1 MKDKLIG
8 FMLLPLFA
16 GAAMAAEPQTVVS
29 IENEDSYLVDSG
41 SYISASGYYYKDA
54 SGNIHRGPVYNVG
67 EFTIDGIFESK
78 YTASALSLFDADKIL
93 GSGELRVASGLYL
106 APTADMSD
114 FSGKISIFKAHD
126 AQNPAIIFVSRTN
139 NPANA
144 SFELAEGARALFTN
158 GDYVLNGKISGAGT
172 LSADKSVD
180 ITLADGTEILKG
192 AAPANVV
199 VRGDISEF
207 TGAYSASGG
216 SSIRIESQLADSV
229 NFSGSTGGIL
239 ELAGIDG
246 AQKKNIKVYS
256 TSNTTTSGSVF
267 MYGNTP
273 IIGQNSNDGGTL
285 GANGGYIY
293 FGGNNE
299 YSATEKISHTFDSTT
314 VLGDTAG
321 NVAIGGSGEGSSMEN
336 GADIVVDGVKMYS
349 LTGGGA
355 DGASVKGDISLTVKS
370 GEVENLVGGGR
381 GGVHVGNT
389 SITVENGSVS
399 NIYGGD
405 QFGGKVEGD
414 INISVKGG
422 KVGAIYGSNYSSNTP
437 NAEIF
442 NGVSGDV
449 TIDISGGEVN
459 HIRGG
464 INSNNAGDVAVAKQ
478 KMVLNGDVVINVGG
492 DAHIGAYDGESILAT
507 GGSYA
512 SVNGTTTVNI
522 SDNAVVDGI
531 IAGGASRTDESGV
544 KSSNIN
550 ISGGTLN
557 GDVYAGGLKY
567 SSVSGNT
574 AVNIS
579 GGEINADVYGGGAV
593 GTSVKG
599 NSTISLTGS
608 TAVINGTLYGGGLNG
623 GTVEGVKTL
632 NLGTSEQAYNG
643 TSALKVA
650 DFDKINVSAG
660 STAQIESITQNL
672 SGSIL
677 GTRTSIAKGGKLE
690 VLGDVVNNI
699 TDATNTGSFVGGLTG
714 GEAVVSG
721 TVKTVIDGE
730 NTALHFVYGGNGGNQ
745 QTVLGKTVPIG
756 TSKVGAVELTVN
768 NGKIDMIVASGAM
781 YSDVDGNV
789 NLNINGGSV
798 TSVYGAA
805 SGTTIGGDV
814 NISVQN
820 ATVSSITAGGC
831 GISHGAIPAVVE
843 GSTNIVIG
851 SNAVISNNV
860 YGGGWGDGA
869 SWPSVIKGN
878 SNITLVGNAT
888 VGGTITGTGWNSEY
902 DTVEGVKT
910 LNLGTSEQ
918 AYNGTSALKVA
929 NFDKINVSAGSTAQI
944 ESITQNLSG
953 SILGT
958 RTSIAKGGKLEV
970 LGDVVNN
977 ITDAT
982 NTGSFVGGLTGGE
995 AVVSG
1000 TVKTVIDGE
1009 NTALHFVYGG
1019 NGGNQQTVLGKTVPI
1034 GTSKVGAVELTVNN
1048 GKIDMI
1054 VASGAMYS
1062 DVDGNVNLNI
1072 NGGSVTSVYGAASG
1086 TTIGGDVN
1094 ISVQNATVSSI
1105 TAGGCGI
1112 SHGAIP
1118 AVVEGSTNI
1127 VIGSNAVISNNVYGG
1142 GWGDGAS
1149 WPSVIKGNSNI
1160 TLVGNATVGGTIT
1173 GTGWNSEYD
1182 TVEGVKT
1189 LNLGTSEQAYNGTSA
1204 LKVANFDKI
1213 NVSAGS
1219 TAELFEY
1226 AQSDGGTAINIA
1238 SNSSLSIVLGSA
1250 ADQLSKTG
1258 VANDGTFSLK
1268 RGSLA
1273 DGASVGLSS
1282 YAGTGAVNAFGGTF
1296 SNGVFTAGK
1305 TAVISQAPSGVTV
1318 GTGDDDVASVRYMS
1332 GENTTLRL
1340 DFNVANM
1347 GEKEILINSISETAD
1362 TAGIS
1367 GEVKAAYLIDA
1378 EYDQSEEWT
1387 VVFSAYVGS
1396 VEDASKL
1403 LAWHKGADGVWTKLD
1418 TLIDYADEIA
1428 SITVDSLGSYAISQV
1443 PEPAGIAALLG
1454 AVVLAFAAYRRKRG

>member
-67 EFTIDGIFESK
+67 KFTIDGIFESK

-126 AQNPAIIFVSRTN
+126 AQNPAIIFVSQTN

-144 SFELAEGARALFTN
+144 SFELAEGAKALFTN
-158 GDYVLNGKISGAGT
+158 GNYVLNGKISGAGT

-180 ITLADGTEILKG
+180 ITLVDGTEILKD

-199 VRGDISEF
+199 VRGNISEF
-207 TGAYSASGG
+207 TGGYSASGG
-216 SSIRIESQLADSV
+216 SSIRIESQLANRV

-246 AQKKNIKVYS
+246 AQKKITVYS

-299 YSATEKISHTFDSTT
+299 YSATEKISHTFNSTT
-314 VLGDTAG
+314 VLGNTAG
-321 NVAIGGSGEGSSMEN
+321 NVAIGGSGEGSSMED

-422 KVGAIYGSNYSSNTP
+422 KVGTIYGSNYSSNTP

-464 INSNNAGDVAVAKQ
+464 INSNNAGDVAIAKQ

-512 SVNGTTTVNI
+512 SVNGTTTVNV

-579 GGEINADVYGGGAV
+579 GGKINADVYGGGAV

-699 TDATNTGSFVGGLTG
+699 TDATNEGSFVGGLTG

-745 QTVLGKTVPIG
+745 QTVSGRTEPIG

-789 NLNINGGSV
+789 SLNINGGSV
-798 TSVYGAA
+798 DSVYGAA

-831 GISHGAIPAVVE
+831 GISNGAIPAVVN

-902 DTVEGVKT
+902 DIVKGVKT

-982 NTGSFVGGLTGGE
+982 NEGSFVGGLTGGE

-1019 NGGNQQTVLGKTVPI
+1019 NGGNQQTVSGRTEPI

-1062 DVDGNVNLNI
+1062 DVDGNVSLNI
-1072 NGGSVTSVYGAASG
+1072 NGGSVDSVYGAASG

-1112 SHGAIP
+1112 SNGAIP
-1118 AVVEGSTNI
+1118 AVVNGSTNI

-1182 TVEGVKT
+1182 IVKGVKT

-1219 TAELFEY
+1219 SAELFEY

-1273 DGASVGLSS
+1273 DGASVALSS
-1282 YAGTGAVNAFGGTF
+1282 YTGAGAVNAFGGTF

-1305 TAVISQAPSGVTV
+1305 TAIISQAPSGVTV

-1378 EYDQSEEWT
+1378 EYDQSGEWT
-1387 VVFSAYVGS
+1387 VVFSAYVGD
-1396 VEDASKL
+1396 VELSNL
-1403 LAWHKGADGVWTKLD
+1403 MAWHKSEGGVWDIYD
-1418 TLIDYADEIA
+1418 TDIEYNDGFA
-1428 SITVDSLGSYAISQV
+1428 SFTVDSLGSYAISQV

-1454 AVVLAFAAYRRKRG
+1454 AVALAFAAYRRKRG

>member
-1 MKDKLIG
+1 
-8 FMLLPLFA
+8 
-16 GAAMAAEPQTVVS
+16 
-29 IENEDSYLVDSG
+29 
-41 SYISASGYYYKDA
+41 
-54 SGNIHRGPVYNVG
+54 
-67 EFTIDGIFESK
+67 
-78 YTASALSLFDADKIL
+78 
-93 GSGELRVASGLYL
+93 
-106 APTADMSD
+106 MSV

-126 AQNPAIIFVSRTN
+126 AQNPAIIFVSQTN

-180 ITLADGTEILKG
+180 ITLVDGTEILKD

-199 VRGDISEF
+199 VRGNISEF
-207 TGAYSASGG
+207 TGGYSASGG
-216 SSIRIESQLADSV
+216 SSIRIESQLVDSV

-246 AQKKNIKVYS
+246 AQKKNITVYS

-273 IIGQNSNDGGTL
+273 IIGKNSNDGGTL

-314 VLGDTAG
+314 VLGNTAG
-321 NVAIGGSGEGSSMEN
+321 NVAIGGSGEGSSMED

-414 INISVKGG
+414 INISVNGG
-422 KVGAIYGSNYSSNTP
+422 KVGTIYGSNYSSNTP

-579 GGEINADVYGGGAV
+579 GGKINADVYGGGAV

-650 DFDKINVSAG
+650 
-660 STAQIESITQNL
+660 
-672 SGSIL
+672 
-677 GTRTSIAKGGKLE
+677 
-690 VLGDVVNNI
+690 
-699 TDATNTGSFVGGLTG
+699 
-714 GEAVVSG
+714 
-721 TVKTVIDGE
+721 
-730 NTALHFVYGGNGGNQ
+730 
-745 QTVLGKTVPIG
+745 
-756 TSKVGAVELTVN
+756 
-768 NGKIDMIVASGAM
+768 
-781 YSDVDGNV
+781 
-789 NLNINGGSV
+789 
-798 TSVYGAA
+798 
-805 SGTTIGGDV
+805 
-814 NISVQN
+814 
-820 ATVSSITAGGC
+820 
-831 GISHGAIPAVVE
+831 
-843 GSTNIVIG
+843 
-851 SNAVISNNV
+851 
-860 YGGGWGDGA
+860 
-869 SWPSVIKGN
+869 
-878 SNITLVGNAT
+878 
-888 VGGTITGTGWNSEY
+888 
-902 DTVEGVKT
+902 
-910 LNLGTSEQ
+910 
-918 AYNGTSALKVA
+918 
-929 NFDKINVSAGSTAQI
+929 NFDKINVSAGS
-944 ESITQNLSG
+944 S
-953 SILGT
+953 
-958 RTSIAKGGKLEV
+958 
-970 LGDVVNN
+970 
-977 ITDAT
+977 
-982 NTGSFVGGLTGGE
+982 
-995 AVVSG
+995 
-1000 TVKTVIDGE
+1000 
-1009 NTALHFVYGG
+1009 
-1019 NGGNQQTVLGKTVPI
+1019 
-1034 GTSKVGAVELTVNN
+1034 
-1048 GKIDMI
+1048 
-1054 VASGAMYS
+1054 
-1062 DVDGNVNLNI
+1062 
-1072 NGGSVTSVYGAASG
+1072 
-1086 TTIGGDVN
+1086 
-1094 ISVQNATVSSI
+1094 
-1105 TAGGCGI
+1105 
-1112 SHGAIP
+1112 
-1118 AVVEGSTNI
+1118 
-1127 VIGSNAVISNNVYGG
+1127 
-1142 GWGDGAS
+1142 
-1149 WPSVIKGNSNI
+1149 
-1160 TLVGNATVGGTIT
+1160 
-1173 GTGWNSEYD
+1173 
-1182 TVEGVKT
+1182 
-1189 LNLGTSEQAYNGTSA
+1189 
-1204 LKVANFDKI
+1204 
-1213 NVSAGS
+1213 
-1219 TAELFEY
+1219 AELFEY

-1250 ADQLSKTG
+1250 ADQLLKTG

-1273 DGASVGLSS
+1273 DGASVALSS
-1282 YAGTGAVNAFGGTF
+1282 YTGAGAVNAFGGTF
-1296 SNGVFTAGK
+1296 SNGKFTAGK
-1305 TAVISQAPSGVTV
+1305 TAIISQAISEVTV

-1378 EYDQSEEWT
+1378 EYDQSGEWT
-1387 VVFSAYVGS
+1387 VVFSAYVGD
-1396 VEDASKL
+1396 VELSNL
-1403 LAWHKGADGVWTKLD
+1403 MAWHKSEGGVWDIYD
-1418 TLIDYADEIA
+1418 TDIEYNDGFA
-1428 SITVDSLGSYAISQV
+1428 SFTVDSLGSYAISQV

-1454 AVVLAFAAYRRKRG
+1454 AVALAFAAYRRKRG

>member
-29 IENEDSYLVDSG
+29 IENEDSYLVNSG

-67 EFTIDGIFESK
+67 DFTIDGIFESK

-93 GSGELRVASGLYL
+93 GSGELWVASGLYL

-126 AQNPAIIFVSRTN
+126 AQNPAIIFVSQTN

-158 GDYVLNGKISGAGT
+158 GNYVLNGKISGVGT

-180 ITLADGTEILKG
+180 ITLVDGTEILKD

-199 VRGDISEF
+199 VRGDISGF
-207 TGAYSASGG
+207 TGGYSASGG
-216 SSIRIESQLADSV
+216 SSIRIESQLANSV

-239 ELAGIDG
+239 ELAGSDG
-246 AQKKNIKVYS
+246 AQKKITVYS

-273 IIGQNSNDGGTL
+273 IIGKNSNDGGTL

-314 VLGDTAG
+314 VLGNTAG
-321 NVAIGGSGEGSSMEN
+321 NVAIGGSGEGSSMED

-422 KVGAIYGSNYSSNTP
+422 KVGTMYGSNYSSNTP

-464 INSNNAGDVAVAKQ
+464 INSNNAGDVAIAKQ

-512 SVNGTTTVNI
+512 SVNGTTTVNV

-677 GTRTSIAKGGKLE
+677 GTRTSIAKGGKLK

-699 TDATNTGSFVGGLTG
+699 TDATNEGSFVGGLTG

-745 QTVLGKTVPIG
+745 QTVLGRTEPIG

-781 YSDVDGNV
+781 YSDVDRNV
-789 NLNINGGSV
+789 SLNINGGSV

-831 GISHGAIPAVVE
+831 GISNGAIPAVVN

-878 SNITLVGNAT
+878 SNITLIGNAT

-902 DTVEGVKT
+902 DIVEGVKT

-929 NFDKINVSAGSTAQI
+929 NFDKINVSAGS
-944 ESITQNLSG
+944 S
-953 SILGT
+953 
-958 RTSIAKGGKLEV
+958 
-970 LGDVVNN
+970 
-977 ITDAT
+977 
-982 NTGSFVGGLTGGE
+982 
-995 AVVSG
+995 
-1000 TVKTVIDGE
+1000 
-1009 NTALHFVYGG
+1009 
-1019 NGGNQQTVLGKTVPI
+1019 
-1034 GTSKVGAVELTVNN
+1034 
-1048 GKIDMI
+1048 
-1054 VASGAMYS
+1054 
-1062 DVDGNVNLNI
+1062 
-1072 NGGSVTSVYGAASG
+1072 
-1086 TTIGGDVN
+1086 
-1094 ISVQNATVSSI
+1094 
-1105 TAGGCGI
+1105 
-1112 SHGAIP
+1112 
-1118 AVVEGSTNI
+1118 
-1127 VIGSNAVISNNVYGG
+1127 
-1142 GWGDGAS
+1142 
-1149 WPSVIKGNSNI
+1149 
-1160 TLVGNATVGGTIT
+1160 
-1173 GTGWNSEYD
+1173 
-1182 TVEGVKT
+1182 
-1189 LNLGTSEQAYNGTSA
+1189 
-1204 LKVANFDKI
+1204 
-1213 NVSAGS
+1213 
-1219 TAELFEY
+1219 AELFEY

-1273 DGASVGLSS
+1273 DDVSVALSS
-1282 YAGTGAVNAFGGTF
+1282 YTGAGAVNAFGGTF

-1305 TAVISQAPSGVTV
+1305 TAIISQAISEVTV

-1378 EYDQSEEWT
+1378 EYDQSGEWT
-1387 VVFSAYVGS
+1387 VVFSAYVGD
-1396 VEDASKL
+1396 VELSNL
-1403 LAWHKGADGVWTKLD
+1403 MAWHKSEGGVWDIYD
-1418 TLIDYADEIA
+1418 TDIEYNDGFA
-1428 SITVDSLGSYAISQV
+1428 SFTVDSLGSYAISQV
-1443 PEPAGIAALLG
+1443 PEPAAIAALLG
-1454 AVVLAFAAYRRKRG
+1454 AVALAFAAYRRKRG

>member
-126 AQNPAIIFVSRTN
+126 AQNPAIIFVSQTN
-139 NPANA
+139 NPAKA

-246 AQKKNIKVYS
+246 AQKKSIAVYS

-314 VLGDTAG
+314 VLGNTAG

-355 DGASVKGDISLTVKS
+355 DGARVNGDISLTVKS

-650 DFDKINVSAG
+650 NFDKINVSAG

-756 TSKVGAVELTVN
+756 TSKVGAVDLTVN

-860 YGGGWGDGA
+860 YGGGWGDGE
-869 SWPSVIKGN
+869 SWPSVIKGD

-1034 GTSKVGAVELTVNN
+1034 GTSKVGAVDLTVNN

-1142 GWGDGAS
+1142 GWGDGES
-1149 WPSVIKGNSNI
+1149 WPSVIKGDSNI

-1282 YAGTGAVNAFGGTF
+1282 YTGTGAVNAFGGTF

>member
-29 IENEDSYLVDSG
+29 IENEGSYLVDSG

-93 GSGELRVASGLYL
+93 GSGELWVASGLYL

-126 AQNPAIIFVSRTN
+126 AQNPAIIFVSQTN
-139 NPANA
+139 NPASA

-180 ITLADGTEILKG
+180 ITLVDGTEILKD

-207 TGAYSASGG
+207 TGGYSASGG

-246 AQKKNIKVYS
+246 AQKKITVYS

-314 VLGDTAG
+314 VLGNTAG
-321 NVAIGGSGEGSSMEN
+321 NVAIGGSGEGSSMED

-422 KVGAIYGSNYSSNTP
+422 KVGTIYGSNYSSNTP

-464 INSNNAGDVAVAKQ
+464 INSNNAGDVAIAKQ

-512 SVNGTTTVNI
+512 SVNGTTTVNV

-557 GDVYAGGLKY
+557 GNVYAGGLKY

-643 TSALKVA
+643 TL
-650 DFDKINVSAG
+650 
-660 STAQIESITQNL
+660 
-672 SGSIL
+672 
-677 GTRTSIAKGGKLE
+677 
-690 VLGDVVNNI
+690 
-699 TDATNTGSFVGGLTG
+699 
-714 GEAVVSG
+714 
-721 TVKTVIDGE
+721 
-730 NTALHFVYGGNGGNQ
+730 
-745 QTVLGKTVPIG
+745 
-756 TSKVGAVELTVN
+756 
-768 NGKIDMIVASGAM
+768 
-781 YSDVDGNV
+781 
-789 NLNINGGSV
+789 
-798 TSVYGAA
+798 
-805 SGTTIGGDV
+805 
-814 NISVQN
+814 
-820 ATVSSITAGGC
+820 
-831 GISHGAIPAVVE
+831 
-843 GSTNIVIG
+843 
-851 SNAVISNNV
+851 
-860 YGGGWGDGA
+860 
-869 SWPSVIKGN
+869 
-878 SNITLVGNAT
+878 
-888 VGGTITGTGWNSEY
+888 
-902 DTVEGVKT
+902 
-910 LNLGTSEQ
+910 
-918 AYNGTSALKVA
+918 ALKVA
-929 NFDKINVSAGSTAQI
+929 NFDKINVSAGS
-944 ESITQNLSG
+944 S
-953 SILGT
+953 
-958 RTSIAKGGKLEV
+958 
-970 LGDVVNN
+970 
-977 ITDAT
+977 
-982 NTGSFVGGLTGGE
+982 
-995 AVVSG
+995 
-1000 TVKTVIDGE
+1000 
-1009 NTALHFVYGG
+1009 
-1019 NGGNQQTVLGKTVPI
+1019 
-1034 GTSKVGAVELTVNN
+1034 
-1048 GKIDMI
+1048 
-1054 VASGAMYS
+1054 
-1062 DVDGNVNLNI
+1062 
-1072 NGGSVTSVYGAASG
+1072 
-1086 TTIGGDVN
+1086 
-1094 ISVQNATVSSI
+1094 
-1105 TAGGCGI
+1105 
-1112 SHGAIP
+1112 
-1118 AVVEGSTNI
+1118 
-1127 VIGSNAVISNNVYGG
+1127 
-1142 GWGDGAS
+1142 
-1149 WPSVIKGNSNI
+1149 
-1160 TLVGNATVGGTIT
+1160 
-1173 GTGWNSEYD
+1173 
-1182 TVEGVKT
+1182 
-1189 LNLGTSEQAYNGTSA
+1189 
-1204 LKVANFDKI
+1204 
-1213 NVSAGS
+1213 
-1219 TAELFEY
+1219 AELFEY

-1250 ADQLSKTG
+1250 ADQLLKTG

-1273 DGASVGLSS
+1273 DGASVALSS
-1282 YAGTGAVNAFGGTF
+1282 YTGTGAVNAFGGTF
-1296 SNGVFTAGK
+1296 SNGKFTAGK
-1305 TAVISQAPSGVTV
+1305 TAIISQAISEVTV

-1378 EYDQSEEWT
+1378 EYDQSGEWT
-1387 VVFSAYVGS
+1387 VVFSAYVGD
-1396 VEDASKL
+1396 VELSNL
-1403 LAWHKGADGVWTKLD
+1403 MAWHKSEGGVWDIYD
-1418 TLIDYADEIA
+1418 TDIEYNDGFA
-1428 SITVDSLGSYAISQV
+1428 SFTVDSLGSYAISQV
-1443 PEPAGIAALLG
+1443 PEPAAIAALLG
-1454 AVVLAFAAYRRKRG
+1454 AVALAFAAYRRKRG

>member
-29 IENEDSYLVDSG
+29 IENEDSYLVNSG

-67 EFTIDGIFESK
+67 DFTIDGIFESK

-93 GSGELRVASGLYL
+93 GSGELWVASGLYL

-126 AQNPAIIFVSRTN
+126 AQNPAIIFVSQTN

-158 GDYVLNGKISGAGT
+158 GNYVLNGKISGVGT

-180 ITLADGTEILKG
+180 ITLVDGTEILKD

-199 VRGDISEF
+199 VRGDISGF
-207 TGAYSASGG
+207 TGGYSASGG
-216 SSIRIESQLADSV
+216 SSIRIESQLANSV

-239 ELAGIDG
+239 ELAGSDG
-246 AQKKNIKVYS
+246 AQKKITVYS

-273 IIGQNSNDGGTL
+273 IIGKNSNDGGTL

-314 VLGDTAG
+314 VLGNTAG
-321 NVAIGGSGEGSSMEN
+321 NVAIGGSGEGSSMED

-422 KVGAIYGSNYSSNTP
+422 KVGTIYGSNYSSNTP

-464 INSNNAGDVAVAKQ
+464 INSNNAGDVAIAKQ

-512 SVNGTTTVNI
+512 SVNGTTTVNV

-643 TSALKVA
+643 TSVLKVA
-650 DFDKINVSAG
+650 NFDKINVLAG

-677 GTRTSIAKGGKLE
+677 GTRTSIAKGGKLK

-699 TDATNTGSFVGGLTG
+699 TDATNEGSFVGGLTG

-745 QTVLGKTVPIG
+745 QTVLGRTEPIG

-781 YSDVDGNV
+781 YSDVDRNV
-789 NLNINGGSV
+789 SLNINGGSV

-831 GISHGAIPAVVE
+831 GISNGAIPAVVN

-878 SNITLVGNAT
+878 SNITLIGNAT

-902 DTVEGVKT
+902 DIVEGVKT

-929 NFDKINVSAGSTAQI
+929 NFDKINVSAGS
-944 ESITQNLSG
+944 S
-953 SILGT
+953 
-958 RTSIAKGGKLEV
+958 
-970 LGDVVNN
+970 
-977 ITDAT
+977 
-982 NTGSFVGGLTGGE
+982 
-995 AVVSG
+995 
-1000 TVKTVIDGE
+1000 
-1009 NTALHFVYGG
+1009 
-1019 NGGNQQTVLGKTVPI
+1019 
-1034 GTSKVGAVELTVNN
+1034 
-1048 GKIDMI
+1048 
-1054 VASGAMYS
+1054 
-1062 DVDGNVNLNI
+1062 
-1072 NGGSVTSVYGAASG
+1072 
-1086 TTIGGDVN
+1086 
-1094 ISVQNATVSSI
+1094 
-1105 TAGGCGI
+1105 
-1112 SHGAIP
+1112 
-1118 AVVEGSTNI
+1118 
-1127 VIGSNAVISNNVYGG
+1127 
-1142 GWGDGAS
+1142 
-1149 WPSVIKGNSNI
+1149 
-1160 TLVGNATVGGTIT
+1160 
-1173 GTGWNSEYD
+1173 
-1182 TVEGVKT
+1182 
-1189 LNLGTSEQAYNGTSA
+1189 
-1204 LKVANFDKI
+1204 
-1213 NVSAGS
+1213 
-1219 TAELFEY
+1219 AELFEY

-1273 DGASVGLSS
+1273 DDVSVALSS
-1282 YAGTGAVNAFGGTF
+1282 YTGAGAVNAFGGTF

-1305 TAVISQAPSGVTV
+1305 TAIISQAISEVTV

-1378 EYDQSEEWT
+1378 EYDQSGEWT
-1387 VVFSAYVGS
+1387 VVFSAYVGD
-1396 VEDASKL
+1396 VELSNL
-1403 LAWHKGADGVWTKLD
+1403 MAWHKSEGGVWDIYD
-1418 TLIDYADEIA
+1418 TDIEYNDGFA
-1428 SITVDSLGSYAISQV
+1428 SFTVDSLGSYAISQV
-1443 PEPAGIAALLG
+1443 PEPAAIAALLG
-1454 AVVLAFAAYRRKRG
+1454 AVALAFAAYRRKRG

>member
-54 SGNIHRGPVYNVG
+54 SGYIHRGPVYNVG

-126 AQNPAIIFVSRTN
+126 AQNPAIIFVSQTN

-180 ITLADGTEILKG
+180 ITLVDGTEILKD

-199 VRGDISEF
+199 VRGDISGF
-207 TGAYSASGG
+207 TGGYSASGG

-246 AQKKNIKVYS
+246 AQKKNIAVYS

-314 VLGDTAG
+314 VLGNTAG
-321 NVAIGGSGEGSSMEN
+321 NVAIGGSGEGSSMED

-414 INISVKGG
+414 INISVKDG
-422 KVGAIYGSNYSSNTP
+422 KVGTIYGSNYSSNTP

-464 INSNNAGDVAVAKQ
+464 INSNNAGDVAIAKQ

-650 DFDKINVSAG
+650 
-660 STAQIESITQNL
+660 
-672 SGSIL
+672 
-677 GTRTSIAKGGKLE
+677 
-690 VLGDVVNNI
+690 
-699 TDATNTGSFVGGLTG
+699 
-714 GEAVVSG
+714 
-721 TVKTVIDGE
+721 
-730 NTALHFVYGGNGGNQ
+730 
-745 QTVLGKTVPIG
+745 
-756 TSKVGAVELTVN
+756 
-768 NGKIDMIVASGAM
+768 
-781 YSDVDGNV
+781 
-789 NLNINGGSV
+789 
-798 TSVYGAA
+798 
-805 SGTTIGGDV
+805 
-814 NISVQN
+814 
-820 ATVSSITAGGC
+820 
-831 GISHGAIPAVVE
+831 
-843 GSTNIVIG
+843 
-851 SNAVISNNV
+851 
-860 YGGGWGDGA
+860 
-869 SWPSVIKGN
+869 
-878 SNITLVGNAT
+878 
-888 VGGTITGTGWNSEY
+888 
-902 DTVEGVKT
+902 
-910 LNLGTSEQ
+910 
-918 AYNGTSALKVA
+918 
-929 NFDKINVSAGSTAQI
+929 NFDKINVSAGS
-944 ESITQNLSG
+944 S
-953 SILGT
+953 
-958 RTSIAKGGKLEV
+958 
-970 LGDVVNN
+970 
-977 ITDAT
+977 
-982 NTGSFVGGLTGGE
+982 
-995 AVVSG
+995 
-1000 TVKTVIDGE
+1000 
-1009 NTALHFVYGG
+1009 
-1019 NGGNQQTVLGKTVPI
+1019 
-1034 GTSKVGAVELTVNN
+1034 
-1048 GKIDMI
+1048 
-1054 VASGAMYS
+1054 
-1062 DVDGNVNLNI
+1062 
-1072 NGGSVTSVYGAASG
+1072 
-1086 TTIGGDVN
+1086 
-1094 ISVQNATVSSI
+1094 
-1105 TAGGCGI
+1105 
-1112 SHGAIP
+1112 
-1118 AVVEGSTNI
+1118 
-1127 VIGSNAVISNNVYGG
+1127 
-1142 GWGDGAS
+1142 
-1149 WPSVIKGNSNI
+1149 
-1160 TLVGNATVGGTIT
+1160 
-1173 GTGWNSEYD
+1173 
-1182 TVEGVKT
+1182 
-1189 LNLGTSEQAYNGTSA
+1189 
-1204 LKVANFDKI
+1204 
-1213 NVSAGS
+1213 
-1219 TAELFEY
+1219 AELFEY
-1226 AQSDGGTAINIA
+1226 AQSDSETAINIA

-1273 DGASVGLSS
+1273 DDVSVALSS
-1282 YAGTGAVNAFGGTF
+1282 YTGAGAVNAFGGTF

-1305 TAVISQAPSGVTV
+1305 TAIISQAISEVTV

-1378 EYDQSEEWT
+1378 EYDQSGEWT
-1387 VVFSAYVGS
+1387 VVFSAYVGD
-1396 VEDASKL
+1396 VELSNL
-1403 LAWHKGADGVWTKLD
+1403 MAWHKSEGGVWDIYD
-1418 TLIDYADEIA
+1418 TDIEYNDGFA
-1428 SITVDSLGSYAISQV
+1428 SFTVDSLGSYAISQV
-1443 PEPAGIAALLG
+1443 PEPAAIAALLG
-1454 AVVLAFAAYRRKRG
+1454 AVALAFAAYRRKRG

>member
-29 IENEDSYLVDSG
+29 IENKDSYLVDSE

-126 AQNPAIIFVSRTN
+126 AQNPAIIFVSQTN
-139 NPANA
+139 NPAKA

-180 ITLADGTEILKG
+180 ITLADGTEILKN

-207 TGAYSASGG
+207 TGAYSASEG

-246 AQKKNIKVYS
+246 AQKKKIKVYS

-285 GANGGYIY
+285 DANGGYIY

-314 VLGDTAG
+314 VLGNTAG

-442 NGVSGDV
+442 NGVTGDV

-464 INSNNAGDVAVAKQ
+464 INSNNAGDVAAAKQ

-550 ISGGTLN
+550 ISGGTLK

-608 TAVINGTLYGGGLNG
+608 TAVINGTLYGGGLDG

-632 NLGTSEQAYNG
+632 NLGTSEQAY
-643 TSALKVA
+643 K
-650 DFDKINVSAG
+650 
-660 STAQIESITQNL
+660 
-672 SGSIL
+672 
-677 GTRTSIAKGGKLE
+677 
-690 VLGDVVNNI
+690 
-699 TDATNTGSFVGGLTG
+699 
-714 GEAVVSG
+714 
-721 TVKTVIDGE
+721 
-730 NTALHFVYGGNGGNQ
+730 
-745 QTVLGKTVPIG
+745 
-756 TSKVGAVELTVN
+756 
-768 NGKIDMIVASGAM
+768 
-781 YSDVDGNV
+781 
-789 NLNINGGSV
+789 
-798 TSVYGAA
+798 
-805 SGTTIGGDV
+805 
-814 NISVQN
+814 
-820 ATVSSITAGGC
+820 
-831 GISHGAIPAVVE
+831 
-843 GSTNIVIG
+843 
-851 SNAVISNNV
+851 
-860 YGGGWGDGA
+860 
-869 SWPSVIKGN
+869 
-878 SNITLVGNAT
+878 
-888 VGGTITGTGWNSEY
+888 
-902 DTVEGVKT
+902 
-910 LNLGTSEQ
+910 
-918 AYNGTSALKVA
+918 GTSALKVA
-929 NFDKINVSAGSTAQI
+929 NFDNINVSAGS
-944 ESITQNLSG
+944 S
-953 SILGT
+953 
-958 RTSIAKGGKLEV
+958 
-970 LGDVVNN
+970 
-977 ITDAT
+977 
-982 NTGSFVGGLTGGE
+982 
-995 AVVSG
+995 
-1000 TVKTVIDGE
+1000 
-1009 NTALHFVYGG
+1009 
-1019 NGGNQQTVLGKTVPI
+1019 
-1034 GTSKVGAVELTVNN
+1034 
-1048 GKIDMI
+1048 
-1054 VASGAMYS
+1054 
-1062 DVDGNVNLNI
+1062 
-1072 NGGSVTSVYGAASG
+1072 
-1086 TTIGGDVN
+1086 
-1094 ISVQNATVSSI
+1094 
-1105 TAGGCGI
+1105 
-1112 SHGAIP
+1112 
-1118 AVVEGSTNI
+1118 
-1127 VIGSNAVISNNVYGG
+1127 
-1142 GWGDGAS
+1142 
-1149 WPSVIKGNSNI
+1149 
-1160 TLVGNATVGGTIT
+1160 
-1173 GTGWNSEYD
+1173 
-1182 TVEGVKT
+1182 
-1189 LNLGTSEQAYNGTSA
+1189 
-1204 LKVANFDKI
+1204 
-1213 NVSAGS
+1213 
-1219 TAELFEY
+1219 AELFEY

-1250 ADQLSKTG
+1250 VDQLSKTG

-1273 DGASVGLSS
+1273 DGASVALSS
-1282 YAGTGAVNAFGGTF
+1282 YTGTGAVKAYGGIL
-1296 SNGVFTAGK
+1296 NGNTFTAGK
-1305 TAVISQAPSGVTV
+1305 SESFESSPIAV
-1318 GTGDDDVASVRYMS
+1318 GTGASDVQTVKLGDKLALDFDVAGLGEAALSV
-1332 GENTTLRL
+1332 N
-1340 DFNVANM
+1340 
-1347 GEKEILINSISETAD
+1347 EIKASTDLGGIKGDVLAAFDVDLTDNSND
-1362 TAGIS
+1362 
-1367 GEVKAAYLIDA
+1367 Y
-1378 EYDQSEEWT
+1378 T

>member
-1 MKDKLIG
+1 
-8 FMLLPLFA
+8 MLLPLFA

-29 IENEDSYLVDSG
+29 IENEDSYLVDSE

-126 AQNPAIIFVSRTN
+126 AQNPAIIFVSQTN
-139 NPANA
+139 NPAKA

-180 ITLADGTEILKG
+180 ITLADGTEILKD

-207 TGAYSASGG
+207 TGGYSASEG
-216 SSIRIESQLADSV
+216 SSIRIESQLAERV

-246 AQKKNIKVYS
+246 AQKKNIEVYS

-285 GANGGYIY
+285 DANGGYIY

-314 VLGDTAG
+314 VLGNTAG

-442 NGVSGDV
+442 NGVTGDV

-464 INSNNAGDVAVAKQ
+464 INSNNAGDVAAAKQ

-579 GGEINADVYGGGAV
+579 GGEINADVYGGGGV
-593 GTSVKG
+593 ETSVKG

-632 NLGTSEQAYNG
+632 NLGTSEQAY
-643 TSALKVA
+643 K
-650 DFDKINVSAG
+650 
-660 STAQIESITQNL
+660 
-672 SGSIL
+672 
-677 GTRTSIAKGGKLE
+677 
-690 VLGDVVNNI
+690 
-699 TDATNTGSFVGGLTG
+699 
-714 GEAVVSG
+714 
-721 TVKTVIDGE
+721 
-730 NTALHFVYGGNGGNQ
+730 
-745 QTVLGKTVPIG
+745 
-756 TSKVGAVELTVN
+756 
-768 NGKIDMIVASGAM
+768 
-781 YSDVDGNV
+781 
-789 NLNINGGSV
+789 
-798 TSVYGAA
+798 
-805 SGTTIGGDV
+805 
-814 NISVQN
+814 
-820 ATVSSITAGGC
+820 
-831 GISHGAIPAVVE
+831 
-843 GSTNIVIG
+843 
-851 SNAVISNNV
+851 
-860 YGGGWGDGA
+860 
-869 SWPSVIKGN
+869 
-878 SNITLVGNAT
+878 
-888 VGGTITGTGWNSEY
+888 
-902 DTVEGVKT
+902 
-910 LNLGTSEQ
+910 
-918 AYNGTSALKVA
+918 GTSALKVA
-929 NFDKINVSAGSTAQI
+929 NFDNINVSAGS
-944 ESITQNLSG
+944 S
-953 SILGT
+953 
-958 RTSIAKGGKLEV
+958 
-970 LGDVVNN
+970 
-977 ITDAT
+977 
-982 NTGSFVGGLTGGE
+982 
-995 AVVSG
+995 
-1000 TVKTVIDGE
+1000 
-1009 NTALHFVYGG
+1009 
-1019 NGGNQQTVLGKTVPI
+1019 
-1034 GTSKVGAVELTVNN
+1034 
-1048 GKIDMI
+1048 
-1054 VASGAMYS
+1054 
-1062 DVDGNVNLNI
+1062 
-1072 NGGSVTSVYGAASG
+1072 
-1086 TTIGGDVN
+1086 
-1094 ISVQNATVSSI
+1094 
-1105 TAGGCGI
+1105 
-1112 SHGAIP
+1112 
-1118 AVVEGSTNI
+1118 
-1127 VIGSNAVISNNVYGG
+1127 
-1142 GWGDGAS
+1142 
-1149 WPSVIKGNSNI
+1149 
-1160 TLVGNATVGGTIT
+1160 
-1173 GTGWNSEYD
+1173 
-1182 TVEGVKT
+1182 
-1189 LNLGTSEQAYNGTSA
+1189 
-1204 LKVANFDKI
+1204 
-1213 NVSAGS
+1213 
-1219 TAELFEY
+1219 AELFEY
-1226 AQSDGGTAINIA
+1226 AQSDGGTAIDIA

-1258 VANDGTFSLK
+1258 VTNDGTFSLK

-1273 DGASVGLSS
+1273 DGASVALSS
-1282 YAGTGAVNAFGGTF
+1282 YTGAGAVNAFGGTF
-1296 SNGVFTAGK
+1296 SDGVFTAGK
-1305 TAVISQAPSGVTV
+1305 TALISQAPSGVTV
-1318 GTGDDDVASVRYMS
+1318 GTGDADVASVRYMS

-1362 TAGIS
+1362 TTGIS

-1378 EYDQSEEWT
+1378 EYDQSGEWT

>member
-1 MKDKLIG
+1 
-8 FMLLPLFA
+8 MLLPLFA

-29 IENEDSYLVDSG
+29 IENEDSYLVDSE

-139 NPANA
+139 NPAKA

-180 ITLADGTEILKG
+180 ITLADGTEILKN

-207 TGAYSASGG
+207 TGAYSASEG
-216 SSIRIESQLADSV
+216 SSIRIESQLVDRV

-239 ELAGIDG
+239 ELAGDG
-246 AQKKNIKVYS
+246 AQKKNIEVYS

-285 GANGGYIY
+285 DANGGYIY

-314 VLGDTAG
+314 VLGNTAG

-442 NGVSGDV
+442 NGVTGDV

-464 INSNNAGDVAVAKQ
+464 INSNNAGDVAAAKQ

-608 TAVINGTLYGGGLNG
+608 TAVINGTLYGGGLDG

-650 DFDKINVSAG
+650 NFDKINVSAG

-690 VLGDVVNNI
+690 VSGDVVNNI
-699 TDATNTGSFVGGLTG
+699 TDATNEDSFVGGLTG
-714 GEAVVSG
+714 GEAVVTG

-745 QTVLGKTVPIG
+745 QTVLGITKPIG
-756 TSKVGAVELTVN
+756 TSKVGAVDLTVN

-831 GISHGAIPAVVE
+831 GISHGPTPAVVN

-860 YGGGWGDGA
+860 YGGGWGEGA
-869 SWPSVIKGN
+869 SWPSVIKGD

-970 LGDVVNN
+970 SGDVVNN

-982 NTGSFVGGLTGGE
+982 NEDSFVGGLTGGE
-995 AVVSG
+995 AVVTG

-1019 NGGNQQTVLGKTVPI
+1019 NGGNQQTVLGITKPI
-1034 GTSKVGAVELTVNN
+1034 GTSKVGAVDLTVNN

-1112 SHGAIP
+1112 SHGPTP
-1118 AVVEGSTNI
+1118 AVVNGSTNI

-1142 GWGDGAS
+1142 GWGEGAS
-1149 WPSVIKGNSNI
+1149 WPSVIKGDSNI

-1219 TAELFEY
+1219 SAELFEY
-1226 AQSDGGTAINIA
+1226 AQSDVRTDINIA

-1273 DGASVGLSS
+1273 DGTSVTLSS
-1282 YAGTGAVNAFGGTF
+1282 YTGAGAVNAFGGTF
-1296 SNGVFTAGK
+1296 SDGVFTAGK
-1305 TAVISQAPSGVTV
+1305 TALISQATSGVTV

-1367 GEVKAAYLIDA
+1367 GEVKAAYSIDA
-1378 EYDQSEEWT
+1378 EYDQSGEWT

>member
-29 IENEDSYLVDSG
+29 IENEDSYLVDSE

-126 AQNPAIIFVSRTN
+126 AQNPAIIFVSQTN
-139 NPANA
+139 NPAKA

-180 ITLADGTEILKG
+180 ITLADGTEILKD

-207 TGAYSASGG
+207 TGAYSASEG
-216 SSIRIESQLADSV
+216 SSIRIESQLADRV

-239 ELAGIDG
+239 ELAGDG
-246 AQKKNIKVYS
+246 AQKKNITVYS

-285 GANGGYIY
+285 DANGGYIY

-314 VLGDTAG
+314 VLGNTAG

-442 NGVSGDV
+442 NGVTGDV

-464 INSNNAGDVAVAKQ
+464 INSNNAGDVAAAKQ

-550 ISGGTLN
+550 ISGGTLK

-608 TAVINGTLYGGGLNG
+608 TAVINGTLYGGGLDG

-650 DFDKINVSAG
+650 NFDKINVSAG

-677 GTRTSIAKGGKLE
+677 GTRTSIANGGKLE
-690 VLGDVVNNI
+690 VSGDVVNNI
-699 TDATNTGSFVGGLTG
+699 TDATNEDSFVGGLTG
-714 GEAVVSG
+714 GEAVVTG
-721 TVKTVIDGE
+721 TVKTVIEGE

-745 QTVLGKTVPIG
+745 QTVSGKTVPIG
-756 TSKVGAVELTVN
+756 TSKVGAVDLTVN

-789 NLNINGGSV
+789 SLNINGGSV
-798 TSVYGAA
+798 TSVYGSA

-831 GISHGAIPAVVE
+831 GISHGARPAVVN

-860 YGGGWGDGA
+860 YGGGWGEGA
-869 SWPSVIKGN
+869 SWPSVIKGD
-878 SNITLVGNAT
+878 SNITLVDNAT
-888 VGGTITGTGWNSEY
+888 VGGTITGTGWSSEY

-958 RTSIAKGGKLEV
+958 RTSIANGGKLEV
-970 LGDVVNN
+970 SGDVVNN

-982 NTGSFVGGLTGGE
+982 NEDSFVGGLTGGE
-995 AVVSG
+995 AVVTG
-1000 TVKTVIDGE
+1000 TVKTVIEGE

-1019 NGGNQQTVLGKTVPI
+1019 NGGNQQTVSGKTVPI
-1034 GTSKVGAVELTVNN
+1034 GTSKVGAVDLTVNN

-1062 DVDGNVNLNI
+1062 DVDGNVSLNI
-1072 NGGSVTSVYGAASG
+1072 NGGSVTSVYGSASG

-1112 SHGAIP
+1112 SHGARP
-1118 AVVEGSTNI
+1118 AVVNGSTNI

-1142 GWGDGAS
+1142 GWGEGAS
-1149 WPSVIKGNSNI
+1149 WPSVIKGDSNI
-1160 TLVGNATVGGTIT
+1160 TLVDNATVGGTIT

-1182 TVEGVKT
+1182 IVKGVKT

-1219 TAELFEY
+1219 SAELFEY
-1226 AQSDGGTAINIA
+1226 AQSDGGTAIDIA

-1250 ADQLSKTG
+1250 EDQLSKTG
-1258 VANDGTFSLK
+1258 VANYGTFSLK

-1273 DGASVGLSS
+1273 DGMSVNLSS
-1282 YAGTGAVNAFGGTF
+1282 YTGEGAVNAFGGTF
-1296 SNGVFTAGK
+1296 SDGVFTAGK
-1305 TAVISQAPSGVTV
+1305 TALISQAPSGVTV
-1318 GTGDDDVASVRYMS
+1318 GTGDNDFASVRYMT

-1362 TAGIS
+1362 TTGIS
-1367 GEVKAAYLIDA
+1367 GEVKAAYSIDA
-1378 EYDQSEEWT
+1378 EYDQSGEWT

>member
-126 AQNPAIIFVSRTN
+126 AQNPAIIFVSQTN

-172 LSADKSVD
+172 LSANKSVD
-180 ITLADGTEILKG
+180 ITLADGTEILKD

-207 TGAYSASGG
+207 TGGYSASGG

-314 VLGDTAG
+314 VLGNTAG

-355 DGASVKGDISLTVKS
+355 DGARVNGDISLTVKS

-650 DFDKINVSAG
+650 
-660 STAQIESITQNL
+660 
-672 SGSIL
+672 
-677 GTRTSIAKGGKLE
+677 
-690 VLGDVVNNI
+690 
-699 TDATNTGSFVGGLTG
+699 
-714 GEAVVSG
+714 
-721 TVKTVIDGE
+721 
-730 NTALHFVYGGNGGNQ
+730 
-745 QTVLGKTVPIG
+745 
-756 TSKVGAVELTVN
+756 
-768 NGKIDMIVASGAM
+768 
-781 YSDVDGNV
+781 
-789 NLNINGGSV
+789 
-798 TSVYGAA
+798 
-805 SGTTIGGDV
+805 
-814 NISVQN
+814 
-820 ATVSSITAGGC
+820 
-831 GISHGAIPAVVE
+831 
-843 GSTNIVIG
+843 
-851 SNAVISNNV
+851 
-860 YGGGWGDGA
+860 
-869 SWPSVIKGN
+869 
-878 SNITLVGNAT
+878 
-888 VGGTITGTGWNSEY
+888 
-902 DTVEGVKT
+902 
-910 LNLGTSEQ
+910 
-918 AYNGTSALKVA
+918 
-929 NFDKINVSAGSTAQI
+929 
-944 ESITQNLSG
+944 
-953 SILGT
+953 
-958 RTSIAKGGKLEV
+958 
-970 LGDVVNN
+970 
-977 ITDAT
+977 
-982 NTGSFVGGLTGGE
+982 
-995 AVVSG
+995 
-1000 TVKTVIDGE
+1000 
-1009 NTALHFVYGG
+1009 
-1019 NGGNQQTVLGKTVPI
+1019 
-1034 GTSKVGAVELTVNN
+1034 
-1048 GKIDMI
+1048 
-1054 VASGAMYS
+1054 
-1062 DVDGNVNLNI
+1062 
-1072 NGGSVTSVYGAASG
+1072 
-1086 TTIGGDVN
+1086 
-1094 ISVQNATVSSI
+1094 
-1105 TAGGCGI
+1105 
-1112 SHGAIP
+1112 
-1118 AVVEGSTNI
+1118 
-1127 VIGSNAVISNNVYGG
+1127 
-1142 GWGDGAS
+1142 
-1149 WPSVIKGNSNI
+1149 
-1160 TLVGNATVGGTIT
+1160 
-1173 GTGWNSEYD
+1173 
-1182 TVEGVKT
+1182 
-1189 LNLGTSEQAYNGTSA
+1189 
-1204 LKVANFDKI
+1204 NFDKI

-1258 VANDGTFSLK
+1258 VSNDGTFSLK

-1282 YAGTGAVNAFGGTF
+1282 YTGT
-1296 SNGVFTAGK
+1296 
-1305 TAVISQAPSGVTV
+1305 
-1318 GTGDDDVASVRYMS
+1318 
-1332 GENTTLRL
+1332 
-1340 DFNVANM
+1340 
-1347 GEKEILINSISETAD
+1347 
-1362 TAGIS
+1362 
-1367 GEVKAAYLIDA
+1367 
-1378 EYDQSEEWT
+1378 
-1387 VVFSAYVGS
+1387 
-1396 VEDASKL
+1396 
-1403 LAWHKGADGVWTKLD
+1403 GADGVWTKLD

>member
-29 IENEDSYLVDSG
+29 IENEGSYLVDSG

-93 GSGELRVASGLYL
+93 GSGELWVASGLYL

-126 AQNPAIIFVSRTN
+126 AQNPAIIFVSQTN
-139 NPANA
+139 NPASA

-180 ITLADGTEILKG
+180 ITLVDGTEILKD

-207 TGAYSASGG
+207 TGGYSASGG

-246 AQKKNIKVYS
+246 AQKKITVYS

-314 VLGDTAG
+314 VLGNTAG
-321 NVAIGGSGEGSSMEN
+321 NVAIGGSGEGSSMED

-422 KVGAIYGSNYSSNTP
+422 KVGTIYGSNYSSNTP

-512 SVNGTTTVNI
+512 SVNGTTTVNV

-557 GDVYAGGLKY
+557 GNVYAGGLKY

-650 DFDKINVSAG
+650 
-660 STAQIESITQNL
+660 
-672 SGSIL
+672 
-677 GTRTSIAKGGKLE
+677 
-690 VLGDVVNNI
+690 
-699 TDATNTGSFVGGLTG
+699 
-714 GEAVVSG
+714 
-721 TVKTVIDGE
+721 
-730 NTALHFVYGGNGGNQ
+730 
-745 QTVLGKTVPIG
+745 
-756 TSKVGAVELTVN
+756 
-768 NGKIDMIVASGAM
+768 
-781 YSDVDGNV
+781 
-789 NLNINGGSV
+789 
-798 TSVYGAA
+798 
-805 SGTTIGGDV
+805 
-814 NISVQN
+814 
-820 ATVSSITAGGC
+820 
-831 GISHGAIPAVVE
+831 
-843 GSTNIVIG
+843 
-851 SNAVISNNV
+851 
-860 YGGGWGDGA
+860 
-869 SWPSVIKGN
+869 
-878 SNITLVGNAT
+878 
-888 VGGTITGTGWNSEY
+888 
-902 DTVEGVKT
+902 
-910 LNLGTSEQ
+910 
-918 AYNGTSALKVA
+918 
-929 NFDKINVSAGSTAQI
+929 NFDKINVSAGS
-944 ESITQNLSG
+944 S
-953 SILGT
+953 
-958 RTSIAKGGKLEV
+958 
-970 LGDVVNN
+970 
-977 ITDAT
+977 
-982 NTGSFVGGLTGGE
+982 
-995 AVVSG
+995 
-1000 TVKTVIDGE
+1000 
-1009 NTALHFVYGG
+1009 
-1019 NGGNQQTVLGKTVPI
+1019 
-1034 GTSKVGAVELTVNN
+1034 
-1048 GKIDMI
+1048 
-1054 VASGAMYS
+1054 
-1062 DVDGNVNLNI
+1062 
-1072 NGGSVTSVYGAASG
+1072 
-1086 TTIGGDVN
+1086 
-1094 ISVQNATVSSI
+1094 
-1105 TAGGCGI
+1105 
-1112 SHGAIP
+1112 
-1118 AVVEGSTNI
+1118 
-1127 VIGSNAVISNNVYGG
+1127 
-1142 GWGDGAS
+1142 
-1149 WPSVIKGNSNI
+1149 
-1160 TLVGNATVGGTIT
+1160 
-1173 GTGWNSEYD
+1173 
-1182 TVEGVKT
+1182 
-1189 LNLGTSEQAYNGTSA
+1189 
-1204 LKVANFDKI
+1204 
-1213 NVSAGS
+1213 
-1219 TAELFEY
+1219 AELFEY

-1273 DGASVGLSS
+1273 DDVSVALSS
-1282 YAGTGAVNAFGGTF
+1282 YTGAGAVNAFGGTF

-1305 TAVISQAPSGVTV
+1305 TAIISQAISEVTV

-1367 GEVKAAYLIDA
+1367 GEVKAAYLINA
-1378 EYDQSEEWT
+1378 EYDQSGEWT
-1387 VVFSAYVGS
+1387 VVFSAYVGD
-1396 VEDASKL
+1396 VELSNL
-1403 LAWHKGADGVWTKLD
+1403 MAWHKSEGGVWDIYD
-1418 TLIDYADEIA
+1418 TDIEYNDGFA
-1428 SITVDSLGSYAISQV
+1428 SFTVDSLGSYAISQV
-1443 PEPAGIAALLG
+1443 PEPAAIAALLG
-1454 AVVLAFAAYRRKRG
+1454 AVALAFAAYRRKRG

>member
-1 MKDKLIG
+1 
-8 FMLLPLFA
+8 MLLPLFA

-29 IENEDSYLVDSG
+29 IENEDSYLVDSR

-93 GSGELRVASGLYL
+93 GSGELWVASGLYL

-126 AQNPAIIFVSRTN
+126 AQNPEIIFVSQTN
-139 NPANA
+139 NPAKA
-144 SFELAEGARALFTN
+144 SFVLAEGARALFTN

-172 LSADKSVD
+172 LSANKSVD
-180 ITLADGTEILKG
+180 ITLADGTEILKD

-199 VRGDISEF
+199 VRGDISKF
-207 TGAYSASGG
+207 TGGYSASGG
-216 SSIRIESQLADSV
+216 SSIRIESQLVDSV

-246 AQKKNIKVYS
+246 AQKKSIKVYS

-314 VLGDTAG
+314 VLGNTAG

-405 QFGGKVEGD
+405 QFGGKVEGY

-464 INSNNAGDVAVAKQ
+464 INSNNAGDMAVAKQ

-650 DFDKINVSAG
+650 
-660 STAQIESITQNL
+660 
-672 SGSIL
+672 
-677 GTRTSIAKGGKLE
+677 
-690 VLGDVVNNI
+690 
-699 TDATNTGSFVGGLTG
+699 
-714 GEAVVSG
+714 
-721 TVKTVIDGE
+721 
-730 NTALHFVYGGNGGNQ
+730 
-745 QTVLGKTVPIG
+745 
-756 TSKVGAVELTVN
+756 
-768 NGKIDMIVASGAM
+768 
-781 YSDVDGNV
+781 
-789 NLNINGGSV
+789 
-798 TSVYGAA
+798 
-805 SGTTIGGDV
+805 
-814 NISVQN
+814 
-820 ATVSSITAGGC
+820 
-831 GISHGAIPAVVE
+831 
-843 GSTNIVIG
+843 
-851 SNAVISNNV
+851 
-860 YGGGWGDGA
+860 
-869 SWPSVIKGN
+869 
-878 SNITLVGNAT
+878 
-888 VGGTITGTGWNSEY
+888 
-902 DTVEGVKT
+902 
-910 LNLGTSEQ
+910 
-918 AYNGTSALKVA
+918 
-929 NFDKINVSAGSTAQI
+929 
-944 ESITQNLSG
+944 
-953 SILGT
+953 
-958 RTSIAKGGKLEV
+958 
-970 LGDVVNN
+970 
-977 ITDAT
+977 
-982 NTGSFVGGLTGGE
+982 
-995 AVVSG
+995 
-1000 TVKTVIDGE
+1000 
-1009 NTALHFVYGG
+1009 
-1019 NGGNQQTVLGKTVPI
+1019 
-1034 GTSKVGAVELTVNN
+1034 
-1048 GKIDMI
+1048 
-1054 VASGAMYS
+1054 
-1062 DVDGNVNLNI
+1062 
-1072 NGGSVTSVYGAASG
+1072 
-1086 TTIGGDVN
+1086 
-1094 ISVQNATVSSI
+1094 
-1105 TAGGCGI
+1105 
-1112 SHGAIP
+1112 
-1118 AVVEGSTNI
+1118 
-1127 VIGSNAVISNNVYGG
+1127 
-1142 GWGDGAS
+1142 
-1149 WPSVIKGNSNI
+1149 
-1160 TLVGNATVGGTIT
+1160 
-1173 GTGWNSEYD
+1173 
-1182 TVEGVKT
+1182 
-1189 LNLGTSEQAYNGTSA
+1189 
-1204 LKVANFDKI
+1204 NFDKI

-1282 YAGTGAVNAFGGTF
+1282 YTGTGAVNAFGGTF
-1296 SNGVFTAGK
+1296 SDGVFTAGK

-1347 GEKEILINSISETAD
+1347 GEQEIFINSISEAAD
-1362 TAGIS
+1362 TVGIS

-1378 EYDQSEEWT
+1378 EYDQSGEWT

-1418 TLIDYADEIA
+1418 ALIDYADKIA

>member
-1 MKDKLIG
+1 
-8 FMLLPLFA
+8 
-16 GAAMAAEPQTVVS
+16 MAAEPQTVVS

-67 EFTIDGIFESK
+67 KFTIDGIFESK

-126 AQNPAIIFVSRTN
+126 AQNPAVIFVSQTN

-144 SFELAEGARALFTN
+144 SFELAEGAKALFTN

-180 ITLADGTEILKG
+180 ITLVDGTEILKD

-207 TGAYSASGG
+207 TGGYSASGG
-216 SSIRIESQLADSV
+216 SSIRIESQLADRV

-246 AQKKNIKVYS
+246 AQKEITVYS

-314 VLGDTAG
+314 VLGNTAG
-321 NVAIGGSGEGSSMEN
+321 NVAIGGSGEGSSMED

-422 KVGAIYGSNYSSNTP
+422 KVGTIHGSNYSSNTP

-464 INSNNAGDVAVAKQ
+464 INSNNVGDVAIAKQ

-512 SVNGTTTVNI
+512 SVNGTTTVNV

-579 GGEINADVYGGGAV
+579 GGKINADVYGGGAV

-632 NLGTSEQAYNG
+632 NLGTSEQAY
-643 TSALKVA
+643 K
-650 DFDKINVSAG
+650 
-660 STAQIESITQNL
+660 
-672 SGSIL
+672 
-677 GTRTSIAKGGKLE
+677 
-690 VLGDVVNNI
+690 
-699 TDATNTGSFVGGLTG
+699 
-714 GEAVVSG
+714 
-721 TVKTVIDGE
+721 
-730 NTALHFVYGGNGGNQ
+730 
-745 QTVLGKTVPIG
+745 
-756 TSKVGAVELTVN
+756 
-768 NGKIDMIVASGAM
+768 
-781 YSDVDGNV
+781 
-789 NLNINGGSV
+789 
-798 TSVYGAA
+798 
-805 SGTTIGGDV
+805 
-814 NISVQN
+814 
-820 ATVSSITAGGC
+820 
-831 GISHGAIPAVVE
+831 
-843 GSTNIVIG
+843 
-851 SNAVISNNV
+851 
-860 YGGGWGDGA
+860 
-869 SWPSVIKGN
+869 
-878 SNITLVGNAT
+878 
-888 VGGTITGTGWNSEY
+888 
-902 DTVEGVKT
+902 
-910 LNLGTSEQ
+910 
-918 AYNGTSALKVA
+918 GTSALKVA
-929 NFDKINVSAGSTAQI
+929 NFDKINVSAGS
-944 ESITQNLSG
+944 S
-953 SILGT
+953 
-958 RTSIAKGGKLEV
+958 
-970 LGDVVNN
+970 
-977 ITDAT
+977 
-982 NTGSFVGGLTGGE
+982 
-995 AVVSG
+995 
-1000 TVKTVIDGE
+1000 
-1009 NTALHFVYGG
+1009 
-1019 NGGNQQTVLGKTVPI
+1019 
-1034 GTSKVGAVELTVNN
+1034 
-1048 GKIDMI
+1048 
-1054 VASGAMYS
+1054 
-1062 DVDGNVNLNI
+1062 
-1072 NGGSVTSVYGAASG
+1072 
-1086 TTIGGDVN
+1086 
-1094 ISVQNATVSSI
+1094 
-1105 TAGGCGI
+1105 
-1112 SHGAIP
+1112 
-1118 AVVEGSTNI
+1118 
-1127 VIGSNAVISNNVYGG
+1127 
-1142 GWGDGAS
+1142 
-1149 WPSVIKGNSNI
+1149 
-1160 TLVGNATVGGTIT
+1160 
-1173 GTGWNSEYD
+1173 
-1182 TVEGVKT
+1182 
-1189 LNLGTSEQAYNGTSA
+1189 
-1204 LKVANFDKI
+1204 
-1213 NVSAGS
+1213 
-1219 TAELFEY
+1219 AELFEY
-1226 AQSDGGTAINIA
+1226 AQSDGGTDINIA

-1273 DGASVGLSS
+1273 DDVSVTLSS
-1282 YAGTGAVNAFGGTF
+1282 YTGAGAVNAFGGTF

-1305 TAVISQAPSGVTV
+1305 TAIISQTPSEVTV

-1367 GEVKAAYLIDA
+1367 GEVKAAYLINA
-1378 EYDQSEEWT
+1378 EYDQSGEWT
-1387 VVFSAYVGS
+1387 VVFSAYVGD
-1396 VEDASKL
+1396 VELSNL
-1403 LAWHKGADGVWTKLD
+1403 MAWHKSEGGVWDIYD
-1418 TLIDYADEIA
+1418 TDIEYNDGFA
-1428 SITVDSLGSYAISQV
+1428 SFTVDSLGSYAISQV

>member
-1 MKDKLIG
+1 
-8 FMLLPLFA
+8 MLLPLFA

-158 GDYVLNGKISGAGT
+158 GDYVLNGKIIGTGT

-180 ITLADGTEILKG
+180 ITLADGTEILKN

-207 TGAYSASGG
+207 TGAYSASEG
-216 SSIRIESQLADSV
+216 SSIRIESQLVDRV

-246 AQKKNIKVYS
+246 AQKKNITVYS

-285 GANGGYIY
+285 DANGGYIY

-314 VLGDTAG
+314 VLGNTAG

-422 KVGAIYGSNYSSNTP
+422 KVGTIYGSNYSSNTP

-608 TAVINGTLYGGGLNG
+608 TAVINGTLYGGGLDG

-650 DFDKINVSAG
+650 NFDKINVSAG

-677 GTRTSIAKGGKLE
+677 GTRTSIANGGKLE
-690 VLGDVVNNI
+690 VKGDVVNNI

-756 TSKVGAVELTVN
+756 TSKVGAVDLTVN

-805 SGTTIGGDV
+805 SGATIGGDV

-831 GISHGAIPAVVE
+831 GISHGARPAVVN

-860 YGGGWGDGA
+860 YGGGWGEGA
-869 SWPSVIKGN
+869 SWPSVIKGD

-888 VGGTITGTGWNSEY
+888 VGGTITGTGWSSEY

-958 RTSIAKGGKLEV
+958 RTSIANGGKLEV
-970 LGDVVNN
+970 KGDVVNT

-982 NTGSFVGGLTGGE
+982 NEGSFVGGLTGGE

-1019 NGGNQQTVLGKTVPI
+1019 NGGNQQTVSGMADPI

-1086 TTIGGDVN
+1086 ATIGGDVN

-1105 TAGGCGI
+1105 TAGGSGT
-1112 SHGAIP
+1112 SSGARP
-1118 AVVEGSTNI
+1118 AVVNGSTNI

-1182 TVEGVKT
+1182 IVEGVKT

-1204 LKVANFDKI
+1204 LKVADFDKI

-1219 TAELFEY
+1219 SAELFEY
-1226 AQSDGGTAINIA
+1226 AQSDGGTAIDIA

-1273 DGASVGLSS
+1273 DGASVNLSS
-1282 YAGTGAVNAFGGTF
+1282 YTGEGAVNAFGGTF
-1296 SNGVFTAGK
+1296 SDGVFTAGK
-1305 TAVISQAPSGVTV
+1305 TALISQAPSGVTV
-1318 GTGDDDVASVRYMS
+1318 GTGDADVASVRYMS

-1347 GEKEILINSISETAD
+1347 GEKEILINSIETAD

-1367 GEVKAAYLIDA
+1367 GEVKAAYSIDA
-1378 EYDQSEEWT
+1378 DYDQSGEWT

>member
-1 MKDKLIG
+1 
-8 FMLLPLFA
+8 
-16 GAAMAAEPQTVVS
+16 MASEPQTVVS

-67 EFTIDGIFESK
+67 DFTIDGIFESK

-126 AQNPAIIFVSRTN
+126 AQNPAIIFVSQTN

-158 GDYVLNGKISGAGT
+158 GDYVLNGKISGVGT

-180 ITLADGTEILKG
+180 ITLVDDTEILKD

-199 VRGDISEF
+199 VRGDISGF
-207 TGAYSASGG
+207 TGGYSASGG

-246 AQKKNIKVYS
+246 AQKKNITVYS

-314 VLGDTAG
+314 VLGNTAG
-321 NVAIGGSGEGSSMEN
+321 NVAIGGSGEGSSMED

-422 KVGAIYGSNYSSNTP
+422 KVGTIYGSNYSSNTP

-464 INSNNAGDVAVAKQ
+464 INSNNAGDVAIAKQ

-650 DFDKINVSAG
+650 
-660 STAQIESITQNL
+660 
-672 SGSIL
+672 
-677 GTRTSIAKGGKLE
+677 
-690 VLGDVVNNI
+690 
-699 TDATNTGSFVGGLTG
+699 
-714 GEAVVSG
+714 
-721 TVKTVIDGE
+721 
-730 NTALHFVYGGNGGNQ
+730 
-745 QTVLGKTVPIG
+745 
-756 TSKVGAVELTVN
+756 
-768 NGKIDMIVASGAM
+768 
-781 YSDVDGNV
+781 
-789 NLNINGGSV
+789 
-798 TSVYGAA
+798 
-805 SGTTIGGDV
+805 
-814 NISVQN
+814 
-820 ATVSSITAGGC
+820 
-831 GISHGAIPAVVE
+831 
-843 GSTNIVIG
+843 
-851 SNAVISNNV
+851 
-860 YGGGWGDGA
+860 
-869 SWPSVIKGN
+869 
-878 SNITLVGNAT
+878 
-888 VGGTITGTGWNSEY
+888 
-902 DTVEGVKT
+902 
-910 LNLGTSEQ
+910 
-918 AYNGTSALKVA
+918 
-929 NFDKINVSAGSTAQI
+929 NFDKINVSAGS
-944 ESITQNLSG
+944 S
-953 SILGT
+953 
-958 RTSIAKGGKLEV
+958 
-970 LGDVVNN
+970 
-977 ITDAT
+977 
-982 NTGSFVGGLTGGE
+982 
-995 AVVSG
+995 
-1000 TVKTVIDGE
+1000 
-1009 NTALHFVYGG
+1009 
-1019 NGGNQQTVLGKTVPI
+1019 
-1034 GTSKVGAVELTVNN
+1034 
-1048 GKIDMI
+1048 
-1054 VASGAMYS
+1054 
-1062 DVDGNVNLNI
+1062 
-1072 NGGSVTSVYGAASG
+1072 
-1086 TTIGGDVN
+1086 
-1094 ISVQNATVSSI
+1094 
-1105 TAGGCGI
+1105 
-1112 SHGAIP
+1112 
-1118 AVVEGSTNI
+1118 
-1127 VIGSNAVISNNVYGG
+1127 
-1142 GWGDGAS
+1142 
-1149 WPSVIKGNSNI
+1149 
-1160 TLVGNATVGGTIT
+1160 
-1173 GTGWNSEYD
+1173 
-1182 TVEGVKT
+1182 
-1189 LNLGTSEQAYNGTSA
+1189 
-1204 LKVANFDKI
+1204 
-1213 NVSAGS
+1213 
-1219 TAELFEY
+1219 AELFEY

-1250 ADQLSKTG
+1250 ADQLLKTG

-1273 DGASVGLSS
+1273 DGASVALSS
-1282 YAGTGAVNAFGGTF
+1282 YTGAGAVNAFGGTF
-1296 SNGVFTAGK
+1296 SNGKFTAGK
-1305 TAVISQAPSGVTV
+1305 TAIISQAISEVTV
-1318 GTGDDDVASVRYMS
+1318 GKGDDDVASVRYMS

-1378 EYDQSEEWT
+1378 EYDQSGEWT
-1387 VVFSAYVGS
+1387 VVFSAYVGD
-1396 VEDASKL
+1396 VELSNL
-1403 LAWHKGADGVWTKLD
+1403 MAWHKSEGGVWDIYD
-1418 TLIDYADEIA
+1418 TDIEYNDGFA
-1428 SITVDSLGSYAISQV
+1428 SFTVDSLGSYAISQV
-1443 PEPAGIAALLG
+1443 PEPAAIAALLG
-1454 AVVLAFAAYRRKRG
+1454 AVALAFAAYRRKRG

>member
-29 IENEDSYLVDSG
+29 IENEGSYLVDSG

-54 SGNIHRGPVYNVG
+54 SGYIHRGPVYNVG

-93 GSGELRVASGLYL
+93 GSGELWVASGLYL
-106 APTADMSD
+106 APTADMSV

-126 AQNPAIIFVSRTN
+126 AQNPAIIFVSQTN
-139 NPANA
+139 NPASA

-158 GDYVLNGKISGAGT
+158 GNYVLNGKISGAGT

-180 ITLADGTEILKG
+180 ITLVDGTEILKD

-199 VRGDISEF
+199 VRGNISEF
-207 TGAYSASGG
+207 TGGYSASGG

-246 AQKKNIKVYS
+246 AQKKITVYS

-314 VLGDTAG
+314 VLGNTAG
-321 NVAIGGSGEGSSMEN
+321 NVAIGGSGEGSSMED

-422 KVGAIYGSNYSSNTP
+422 KVGTIYGSNYSSNTP

-512 SVNGTTTVNI
+512 SVNGTTTVNV

-557 GDVYAGGLKY
+557 GNVYAGGLKY

-650 DFDKINVSAG
+650 NFDKINVSAG
-660 STAQIESITQNL
+660 STAQIEGITQNL

-699 TDATNTGSFVGGLTG
+699 TDATNEGSFVGGLTG

-745 QTVLGKTVPIG
+745 QTVLGRTEPIG

-789 NLNINGGSV
+789 SLNINGGSV
-798 TSVYGAA
+798 DSVYGAA

-831 GISHGAIPAVVE
+831 GISNGAIPAVVN

-869 SWPSVIKGN
+869 S
-878 SNITLVGNAT
+878 
-888 VGGTITGTGWNSEY
+888 
-902 DTVEGVKT
+902 
-910 LNLGTSEQ
+910 
-918 AYNGTSALKVA
+918 
-929 NFDKINVSAGSTAQI
+929 
-944 ESITQNLSG
+944 
-953 SILGT
+953 
-958 RTSIAKGGKLEV
+958 
-970 LGDVVNN
+970 
-977 ITDAT
+977 
-982 NTGSFVGGLTGGE
+982 
-995 AVVSG
+995 
-1000 TVKTVIDGE
+1000 
-1009 NTALHFVYGG
+1009 
-1019 NGGNQQTVLGKTVPI
+1019 
-1034 GTSKVGAVELTVNN
+1034 
-1048 GKIDMI
+1048 
-1054 VASGAMYS
+1054 
-1062 DVDGNVNLNI
+1062 
-1072 NGGSVTSVYGAASG
+1072 
-1086 TTIGGDVN
+1086 
-1094 ISVQNATVSSI
+1094 
-1105 TAGGCGI
+1105 
-1112 SHGAIP
+1112 
-1118 AVVEGSTNI
+1118 
-1127 VIGSNAVISNNVYGG
+1127 
-1142 GWGDGAS
+1142 
-1149 WPSVIKGNSNI
+1149 
-1160 TLVGNATVGGTIT
+1160 
-1173 GTGWNSEYD
+1173 
-1182 TVEGVKT
+1182 
-1189 LNLGTSEQAYNGTSA
+1189 
-1204 LKVANFDKI
+1204 
-1213 NVSAGS
+1213 
-1219 TAELFEY
+1219 
-1226 AQSDGGTAINIA
+1226 
-1238 SNSSLSIVLGSA
+1238 
-1250 ADQLSKTG
+1250 
-1258 VANDGTFSLK
+1258 
-1268 RGSLA
+1268 
-1273 DGASVGLSS
+1273 
-1282 YAGTGAVNAFGGTF
+1282 
-1296 SNGVFTAGK
+1296 
-1305 TAVISQAPSGVTV
+1305 
-1318 GTGDDDVASVRYMS
+1318 
-1332 GENTTLRL
+1332 
-1340 DFNVANM
+1340 
-1347 GEKEILINSISETAD
+1347 
-1362 TAGIS
+1362 
-1367 GEVKAAYLIDA
+1367 
-1378 EYDQSEEWT
+1378 
-1387 VVFSAYVGS
+1387 
-1396 VEDASKL
+1396 
-1403 LAWHKGADGVWTKLD
+1403 
-1418 TLIDYADEIA
+1418 
-1428 SITVDSLGSYAISQV
+1428 
-1443 PEPAGIAALLG
+1443 
-1454 AVVLAFAAYRRKRG
+1454 

>member
-1 MKDKLIG
+1 
-8 FMLLPLFA
+8 MLLPLFA

-67 EFTIDGIFESK
+67 KFTIDGIFESK

-106 APTADMSD
+106 APTANMSD

-126 AQNPAIIFVSRTN
+126 AQNPAVIFVSQTN

-180 ITLADGTEILKG
+180 ITLVDGTEILKD

-207 TGAYSASGG
+207 TGGYSASGG

-246 AQKKNIKVYS
+246 AQKKIAVYS

-314 VLGDTAG
+314 VLGNTAG
-321 NVAIGGSGEGSSMEN
+321 NVAIGGSGEGSSMED

-422 KVGAIYGSNYSSNTP
+422 KVGTIYGSNYSSNTP

-442 NGVSGDV
+442 NGISGDV

-464 INSNNAGDVAVAKQ
+464 INSNNAGDVAIAKQ

-579 GGEINADVYGGGAV
+579 GGKINADVYGGGAV

-608 TAVINGTLYGGGLNG
+608 TAVINGTLYGGGLDG

-632 NLGTSEQAYNG
+632 NLGTSEQAY
-643 TSALKVA
+643 K
-650 DFDKINVSAG
+650 
-660 STAQIESITQNL
+660 
-672 SGSIL
+672 
-677 GTRTSIAKGGKLE
+677 
-690 VLGDVVNNI
+690 
-699 TDATNTGSFVGGLTG
+699 
-714 GEAVVSG
+714 
-721 TVKTVIDGE
+721 
-730 NTALHFVYGGNGGNQ
+730 
-745 QTVLGKTVPIG
+745 
-756 TSKVGAVELTVN
+756 
-768 NGKIDMIVASGAM
+768 
-781 YSDVDGNV
+781 
-789 NLNINGGSV
+789 
-798 TSVYGAA
+798 
-805 SGTTIGGDV
+805 
-814 NISVQN
+814 
-820 ATVSSITAGGC
+820 
-831 GISHGAIPAVVE
+831 
-843 GSTNIVIG
+843 
-851 SNAVISNNV
+851 
-860 YGGGWGDGA
+860 
-869 SWPSVIKGN
+869 
-878 SNITLVGNAT
+878 
-888 VGGTITGTGWNSEY
+888 
-902 DTVEGVKT
+902 
-910 LNLGTSEQ
+910 
-918 AYNGTSALKVA
+918 GTSALKVA
-929 NFDKINVSAGSTAQI
+929 NFDKINVSAGS
-944 ESITQNLSG
+944 S
-953 SILGT
+953 
-958 RTSIAKGGKLEV
+958 
-970 LGDVVNN
+970 
-977 ITDAT
+977 
-982 NTGSFVGGLTGGE
+982 
-995 AVVSG
+995 
-1000 TVKTVIDGE
+1000 
-1009 NTALHFVYGG
+1009 
-1019 NGGNQQTVLGKTVPI
+1019 
-1034 GTSKVGAVELTVNN
+1034 
-1048 GKIDMI
+1048 
-1054 VASGAMYS
+1054 
-1062 DVDGNVNLNI
+1062 
-1072 NGGSVTSVYGAASG
+1072 
-1086 TTIGGDVN
+1086 
-1094 ISVQNATVSSI
+1094 
-1105 TAGGCGI
+1105 
-1112 SHGAIP
+1112 
-1118 AVVEGSTNI
+1118 
-1127 VIGSNAVISNNVYGG
+1127 
-1142 GWGDGAS
+1142 
-1149 WPSVIKGNSNI
+1149 
-1160 TLVGNATVGGTIT
+1160 
-1173 GTGWNSEYD
+1173 
-1182 TVEGVKT
+1182 
-1189 LNLGTSEQAYNGTSA
+1189 
-1204 LKVANFDKI
+1204 
-1213 NVSAGS
+1213 
-1219 TAELFEY
+1219 AELFEY

-1273 DGASVGLSS
+1273 DDVSVTLSS
-1282 YAGTGAVNAFGGTF
+1282 YTGAGAVNAFGGTF

-1305 TAVISQAPSGVTV
+1305 TAIISQAISEVTV

-1378 EYDQSEEWT
+1378 EYDQSGEWT
-1387 VVFSAYVGS
+1387 VVFSAYVGD
-1396 VEDASKL
+1396 VELSNL
-1403 LAWHKGADGVWTKLD
+1403 MAWHKSEGGVWDIYD
-1418 TLIDYADEIA
+1418 TDIEYNDGFA
-1428 SITVDSLGSYAISQV
+1428 SFTVDSLGSYAISQV
-1443 PEPAGIAALLG
+1443 PEPAAIAALLG
-1454 AVVLAFAAYRRKRG
+1454 AAALAFAAYRRKRG

>member
-29 IENEDSYLVDSG
+29 IENEDSYLVDSE

-126 AQNPAIIFVSRTN
+126 AQNPAIIFVSQTN
-139 NPANA
+139 NPAKA

-158 GDYVLNGKISGAGT
+158 GDYVLNGKISGTGT

-180 ITLADGTEILKG
+180 ITLADGTEILKN

-207 TGAYSASGG
+207 TGAYSASEG
-216 SSIRIESQLADSV
+216 SSIRIESQLVDRV

-239 ELAGIDG
+239 ELAGDG
-246 AQKKNIKVYS
+246 AQKKNIEVYS

-285 GANGGYIY
+285 DANGGYIY

-314 VLGDTAG
+314 VLGNTAG

-355 DGASVKGDISLTVKS
+355 DGASVKGEISLTVKS

-442 NGVSGDV
+442 NGVTGDV

-650 DFDKINVSAG
+650 NFDKINVSAG

-677 GTRTSIAKGGKLE
+677 GTRTSIANGGKLE
-690 VLGDVVNNI
+690 VKGDVVNNI
-699 TDATNTGSFVGGLTG
+699 TDATNEGSFVGGLTG

-756 TSKVGAVELTVN
+756 TSKVGAVDLTVN

-805 SGTTIGGDV
+805 SGATIGGDV

-831 GISHGAIPAVVE
+831 GISHGARPAVVN

-860 YGGGWGDGA
+860 YGGGWGEGA
-869 SWPSVIKGN
+869 SWPSVIKGD

-888 VGGTITGTGWNSEY
+888 VGGTITGTGWSSEY

-958 RTSIAKGGKLEV
+958 RTSIANGGELKV
-970 LGDVVNN
+970 KGDVVNN

-982 NTGSFVGGLTGGE
+982 NEGSFVGGLTGGE

-1019 NGGNQQTVLGKTVPI
+1019 NGGNQQTVSGMADPI

-1062 DVDGNVNLNI
+1062 DVDGNVSLNI
-1072 NGGSVTSVYGAASG
+1072 NGGSVTSVYGSASG

-1105 TAGGCGI
+1105 TAGGSGTT
-1112 SHGAIP
+1112 SGARP
-1118 AVVEGSTNI
+1118 AVVNGSTNI

-1149 WPSVIKGNSNI
+1149 YPSVINGNSNI
-1160 TLVGNATVGGTIT
+1160 TLVDNATVGGTIT

-1182 TVEGVKT
+1182 IVKGVKT
-1189 LNLGTSEQAYNGTSA
+1189 LNLGTSEQAYKGTSA
-1204 LKVANFDKI
+1204 LKVANFDNI

-1219 TAELFEY
+1219 SAELFEY
-1226 AQSDGGTAINIA
+1226 AQSDGGTAIDIA

-1258 VANDGTFSLK
+1258 VANYGTFSLK

-1273 DGASVGLSS
+1273 DGVSVNLSS
-1282 YAGTGAVNAFGGTF
+1282 YTGEGAVKAYGGIL
-1296 SNGVFTAGK
+1296 NGNTFTAGK
-1305 TAVISQAPSGVTV
+1305 SESFESSPITV
-1318 GTGDDDVASVRYMS
+1318 GTGASDVQSVKFSDDLS
-1332 GENTTLRL
+1332 L
-1340 DFNVANM
+1340 DFDVSGL
-1347 GEKEILINSISETAD
+1347 GEAALSVNEIKASTDLGGIKGDVLAAFDVDLTDNSND
-1362 TAGIS
+1362 
-1367 GEVKAAYLIDA
+1367 Y
-1378 EYDQSEEWT
+1378 T

>member
-29 IENEDSYLVDSG
+29 IENEGSYLVDSG

-93 GSGELRVASGLYL
+93 GSGELWVASGLYL

-126 AQNPAIIFVSRTN
+126 AQNPAIIFVSQTN
-139 NPANA
+139 NPASA

-180 ITLADGTEILKG
+180 ITLVDGTEILKD

-207 TGAYSASGG
+207 TGGYSASGG

-246 AQKKNIKVYS
+246 AQKKITVYS

-314 VLGDTAG
+314 VLGNTAG
-321 NVAIGGSGEGSSMEN
+321 NVAIGGSGEGSSMED

-422 KVGAIYGSNYSSNTP
+422 KVGTIYGSNYSSNTP

-464 INSNNAGDVAVAKQ
+464 INSNNAGDVAIAKQ

-512 SVNGTTTVNI
+512 SVNGTTTVNV

-650 DFDKINVSAG
+650 
-660 STAQIESITQNL
+660 
-672 SGSIL
+672 
-677 GTRTSIAKGGKLE
+677 
-690 VLGDVVNNI
+690 
-699 TDATNTGSFVGGLTG
+699 
-714 GEAVVSG
+714 
-721 TVKTVIDGE
+721 
-730 NTALHFVYGGNGGNQ
+730 
-745 QTVLGKTVPIG
+745 
-756 TSKVGAVELTVN
+756 
-768 NGKIDMIVASGAM
+768 
-781 YSDVDGNV
+781 
-789 NLNINGGSV
+789 
-798 TSVYGAA
+798 
-805 SGTTIGGDV
+805 
-814 NISVQN
+814 
-820 ATVSSITAGGC
+820 
-831 GISHGAIPAVVE
+831 
-843 GSTNIVIG
+843 
-851 SNAVISNNV
+851 
-860 YGGGWGDGA
+860 
-869 SWPSVIKGN
+869 
-878 SNITLVGNAT
+878 
-888 VGGTITGTGWNSEY
+888 
-902 DTVEGVKT
+902 
-910 LNLGTSEQ
+910 
-918 AYNGTSALKVA
+918 
-929 NFDKINVSAGSTAQI
+929 NFDKINVSAGS
-944 ESITQNLSG
+944 S
-953 SILGT
+953 
-958 RTSIAKGGKLEV
+958 
-970 LGDVVNN
+970 
-977 ITDAT
+977 
-982 NTGSFVGGLTGGE
+982 
-995 AVVSG
+995 
-1000 TVKTVIDGE
+1000 
-1009 NTALHFVYGG
+1009 
-1019 NGGNQQTVLGKTVPI
+1019 
-1034 GTSKVGAVELTVNN
+1034 
-1048 GKIDMI
+1048 
-1054 VASGAMYS
+1054 
-1062 DVDGNVNLNI
+1062 
-1072 NGGSVTSVYGAASG
+1072 
-1086 TTIGGDVN
+1086 
-1094 ISVQNATVSSI
+1094 
-1105 TAGGCGI
+1105 
-1112 SHGAIP
+1112 
-1118 AVVEGSTNI
+1118 
-1127 VIGSNAVISNNVYGG
+1127 
-1142 GWGDGAS
+1142 
-1149 WPSVIKGNSNI
+1149 
-1160 TLVGNATVGGTIT
+1160 
-1173 GTGWNSEYD
+1173 
-1182 TVEGVKT
+1182 
-1189 LNLGTSEQAYNGTSA
+1189 
-1204 LKVANFDKI
+1204 
-1213 NVSAGS
+1213 
-1219 TAELFEY
+1219 AELFEY

-1273 DGASVGLSS
+1273 DGASVALSS
-1282 YAGTGAVNAFGGTF
+1282 YTGAGAVNAFGGTF

-1305 TAVISQAPSGVTV
+1305 TAIISQAISEVTV

-1347 GEKEILINSISETAD
+1347 GEKEILIKSISETAD

-1378 EYDQSEEWT
+1378 EYDQSGEWT
-1387 VVFSAYVGS
+1387 VVFSAYVGD
-1396 VEDASKL
+1396 VELSNL
-1403 LAWHKGADGVWTKLD
+1403 MAWHKSEGGVWDIYD
-1418 TLIDYADEIA
+1418 TDIEYNDGFA
-1428 SITVDSLGSYAISQV
+1428 SFTVDSLGSYAISQV

-1454 AVVLAFAAYRRKRG
+1454 AVALAFAAYRRKRG

>member
-29 IENEDSYLVDSG
+29 IENEDSYLVNSG

-67 EFTIDGIFESK
+67 DFTIDGIFESK

-93 GSGELRVASGLYL
+93 GSGELWVASGLYL

-126 AQNPAIIFVSRTN
+126 AQNPAIIFVSQTN

-158 GDYVLNGKISGAGT
+158 GNYVLNGKISGVGT

-180 ITLADGTEILKG
+180 ITLVDGTEILKD

-199 VRGDISEF
+199 VRGDISGF
-207 TGAYSASGG
+207 TGGYSASGG

-246 AQKKNIKVYS
+246 AQKKNITVYS

-273 IIGQNSNDGGTL
+273 IIGKNSNDGGTL

-314 VLGDTAG
+314 VLGNTAG
-321 NVAIGGSGEGSSMEN
+321 NVAIGGSGEGSSMED

-422 KVGAIYGSNYSSNTP
+422 KVGTIYGSNYSSNTP

-557 GDVYAGGLKY
+557 GNVYAGGLKY

-579 GGEINADVYGGGAV
+579 GGKINADVYGGGAV

-599 NSTISLTGS
+599 NSTITLTGS
-608 TAVINGTLYGGGLNG
+608 TAVINGTLYGGGLDG
-623 GTVEGVKTL
+623 G
-632 NLGTSEQAYNG
+632 
-643 TSALKVA
+643 
-650 DFDKINVSAG
+650 
-660 STAQIESITQNL
+660 
-672 SGSIL
+672 
-677 GTRTSIAKGGKLE
+677 
-690 VLGDVVNNI
+690 
-699 TDATNTGSFVGGLTG
+699 
-714 GEAVVSG
+714 
-721 TVKTVIDGE
+721 
-730 NTALHFVYGGNGGNQ
+730 
-745 QTVLGKTVPIG
+745 
-756 TSKVGAVELTVN
+756 
-768 NGKIDMIVASGAM
+768 
-781 YSDVDGNV
+781 
-789 NLNINGGSV
+789 
-798 TSVYGAA
+798 
-805 SGTTIGGDV
+805 
-814 NISVQN
+814 
-820 ATVSSITAGGC
+820 
-831 GISHGAIPAVVE
+831 
-843 GSTNIVIG
+843 
-851 SNAVISNNV
+851 
-860 YGGGWGDGA
+860 
-869 SWPSVIKGN
+869 
-878 SNITLVGNAT
+878 
-888 VGGTITGTGWNSEY
+888 
-902 DTVEGVKT
+902 TVEGVKT

-929 NFDKINVSAGSTAQI
+929 NFDKINVSAGS
-944 ESITQNLSG
+944 S
-953 SILGT
+953 
-958 RTSIAKGGKLEV
+958 
-970 LGDVVNN
+970 
-977 ITDAT
+977 
-982 NTGSFVGGLTGGE
+982 
-995 AVVSG
+995 
-1000 TVKTVIDGE
+1000 
-1009 NTALHFVYGG
+1009 
-1019 NGGNQQTVLGKTVPI
+1019 
-1034 GTSKVGAVELTVNN
+1034 
-1048 GKIDMI
+1048 
-1054 VASGAMYS
+1054 
-1062 DVDGNVNLNI
+1062 
-1072 NGGSVTSVYGAASG
+1072 
-1086 TTIGGDVN
+1086 
-1094 ISVQNATVSSI
+1094 
-1105 TAGGCGI
+1105 
-1112 SHGAIP
+1112 
-1118 AVVEGSTNI
+1118 
-1127 VIGSNAVISNNVYGG
+1127 
-1142 GWGDGAS
+1142 
-1149 WPSVIKGNSNI
+1149 
-1160 TLVGNATVGGTIT
+1160 
-1173 GTGWNSEYD
+1173 
-1182 TVEGVKT
+1182 
-1189 LNLGTSEQAYNGTSA
+1189 
-1204 LKVANFDKI
+1204 
-1213 NVSAGS
+1213 
-1219 TAELFEY
+1219 AELFEY

-1273 DGASVGLSS
+1273 DGASVALSS
-1282 YAGTGAVNAFGGTF
+1282 YTGAGAVNAFGGTF
-1296 SNGVFTAGK
+1296 SNGEFTAGK
-1305 TAVISQAPSGVTV
+1305 TAIISQAISEVTV

-1347 GEKEILINSISETAD
+1347 REKEILINSISETAD

-1378 EYDQSEEWT
+1378 EYDQSGEWT
-1387 VVFSAYVGS
+1387 VVFSAYVGD
-1396 VEDASKL
+1396 VELSNL
-1403 LAWHKGADGVWTKLD
+1403 MAWHKSEGGVWDIYD
-1418 TLIDYADEIA
+1418 TDIEYNDGFA
-1428 SITVDSLGSYAISQV
+1428 SFTVDSLGSYAISQV

-1454 AVVLAFAAYRRKRG
+1454 AVALAFAAYRRKRG

>member
-29 IENEDSYLVDSG
+29 IENEDSYLVNSG

-67 EFTIDGIFESK
+67 KFTIDGIFESK

-126 AQNPAIIFVSRTN
+126 AQNPAIIFVSQTN

-180 ITLADGTEILKG
+180 ITLVDGTEILKD

-207 TGAYSASGG
+207 TGGYSASGG

-246 AQKKNIKVYS
+246 AQKKSIAVYS

-273 IIGQNSNDGGTL
+273 IIGKNSNDGGTL

-299 YSATEKISHTFDSTT
+299 YSATEKISHTFNSTT
-314 VLGDTAG
+314 VLGNTAG
-321 NVAIGGSGEGSSMEN
+321 NVAIGGSGEGSSMED

-422 KVGAIYGSNYSSNTP
+422 KVGTIYGSNYSSNTP

-464 INSNNAGDVAVAKQ
+464 INSNNAGDVAIAKQ

-512 SVNGTTTVNI
+512 SVNGTTTVNV

-643 TSALKVA
+643 TSVLKVA
-650 DFDKINVSAG
+650 NFDKINVSAG

-677 GTRTSIAKGGKLE
+677 GTRTSIAKGGKLK
-690 VLGDVVNNI
+690 VSGDVVNNI
-699 TDATNTGSFVGGLTG
+699 TDATNEGSFVGGLTG

-745 QTVLGKTVPIG
+745 QTTVLGRTEPIG

-781 YSDVDGNV
+781 YSDVDRNV
-789 NLNINGGSV
+789 SLNINGGSV

-831 GISHGAIPAVVE
+831 GISNGAIPAVVN

-902 DTVEGVKT
+902 DIVEGVKT

-929 NFDKINVSAGSTAQI
+929 NFDKINVSAGS
-944 ESITQNLSG
+944 S
-953 SILGT
+953 
-958 RTSIAKGGKLEV
+958 
-970 LGDVVNN
+970 
-977 ITDAT
+977 
-982 NTGSFVGGLTGGE
+982 
-995 AVVSG
+995 
-1000 TVKTVIDGE
+1000 
-1009 NTALHFVYGG
+1009 
-1019 NGGNQQTVLGKTVPI
+1019 
-1034 GTSKVGAVELTVNN
+1034 
-1048 GKIDMI
+1048 
-1054 VASGAMYS
+1054 
-1062 DVDGNVNLNI
+1062 
-1072 NGGSVTSVYGAASG
+1072 
-1086 TTIGGDVN
+1086 
-1094 ISVQNATVSSI
+1094 
-1105 TAGGCGI
+1105 
-1112 SHGAIP
+1112 
-1118 AVVEGSTNI
+1118 
-1127 VIGSNAVISNNVYGG
+1127 
-1142 GWGDGAS
+1142 
-1149 WPSVIKGNSNI
+1149 
-1160 TLVGNATVGGTIT
+1160 
-1173 GTGWNSEYD
+1173 
-1182 TVEGVKT
+1182 
-1189 LNLGTSEQAYNGTSA
+1189 
-1204 LKVANFDKI
+1204 
-1213 NVSAGS
+1213 
-1219 TAELFEY
+1219 AELFEY

-1273 DGASVGLSS
+1273 DGALVALSS
-1282 YAGTGAVNAFGGTF
+1282 YTGAGAVNAFGGTF
-1296 SNGVFTAGK
+1296 SKGVFTAGK
-1305 TAVISQAPSGVTV
+1305 TAIISQAISEVTV

-1347 GEKEILINSISETAD
+1347 GEKEILIKSISETAD

-1378 EYDQSEEWT
+1378 EYDQSGEWT
-1387 VVFSAYVGS
+1387 VVFSAYVGD
-1396 VEDASKL
+1396 VELSNL
-1403 LAWHKGADGVWTKLD
+1403 MAWHKSEGGVWDIYD
-1418 TLIDYADEIA
+1418 TDIEYNDGFA
-1428 SITVDSLGSYAISQV
+1428 SFTVDSLGSYAISQV

>member
-1 MKDKLIG
+1 
-8 FMLLPLFA
+8 
-16 GAAMAAEPQTVVS
+16 MAAEPQTVVS

-54 SGNIHRGPVYNVG
+54 SGNIHRGPVYNVDK
-67 EFTIDGIFESK
+67 FTIDGIFESK

-106 APTADMSD
+106 APTADISD
-114 FSGKISIFKAHD
+114 FYGKISIFKAHD
-126 AQNPAIIFVSRTN
+126 AQNPAIIFVSQTN

-180 ITLADGTEILKG
+180 ITLVDGTEILKD

-199 VRGDISEF
+199 VRGDIFEF
-207 TGAYSASGG
+207 TGCYSASGG
-216 SSIRIESQLADSV
+216 SSIRIESQLADRV

-246 AQKKNIKVYS
+246 AQKKNIAVYS

-314 VLGDTAG
+314 VLGNTAG
-321 NVAIGGSGEGSSMEN
+321 NVAIGGSGKGSSMED

-422 KVGAIYGSNYSSNTP
+422 KVGTIYGSNYSSNTP

-464 INSNNAGDVAVAKQ
+464 INSNNAGDVAIAKQ

-557 GDVYAGGLKY
+557 GNVYAGGLKY

-579 GGEINADVYGGGAV
+579 GGKINADVYGGGAV

-632 NLGTSEQAYNG
+632 NLGTSA
-643 TSALKVA
+643 
-650 DFDKINVSAG
+650 
-660 STAQIESITQNL
+660 
-672 SGSIL
+672 
-677 GTRTSIAKGGKLE
+677 
-690 VLGDVVNNI
+690 
-699 TDATNTGSFVGGLTG
+699 
-714 GEAVVSG
+714 
-721 TVKTVIDGE
+721 
-730 NTALHFVYGGNGGNQ
+730 
-745 QTVLGKTVPIG
+745 
-756 TSKVGAVELTVN
+756 
-768 NGKIDMIVASGAM
+768 
-781 YSDVDGNV
+781 
-789 NLNINGGSV
+789 
-798 TSVYGAA
+798 
-805 SGTTIGGDV
+805 
-814 NISVQN
+814 
-820 ATVSSITAGGC
+820 
-831 GISHGAIPAVVE
+831 
-843 GSTNIVIG
+843 
-851 SNAVISNNV
+851 
-860 YGGGWGDGA
+860 
-869 SWPSVIKGN
+869 
-878 SNITLVGNAT
+878 
-888 VGGTITGTGWNSEY
+888 
-902 DTVEGVKT
+902 
-910 LNLGTSEQ
+910 Q

-929 NFDKINVSAGSTAQI
+929 NFDKINVSAGS
-944 ESITQNLSG
+944 S
-953 SILGT
+953 
-958 RTSIAKGGKLEV
+958 
-970 LGDVVNN
+970 
-977 ITDAT
+977 
-982 NTGSFVGGLTGGE
+982 
-995 AVVSG
+995 
-1000 TVKTVIDGE
+1000 
-1009 NTALHFVYGG
+1009 
-1019 NGGNQQTVLGKTVPI
+1019 
-1034 GTSKVGAVELTVNN
+1034 
-1048 GKIDMI
+1048 
-1054 VASGAMYS
+1054 
-1062 DVDGNVNLNI
+1062 
-1072 NGGSVTSVYGAASG
+1072 
-1086 TTIGGDVN
+1086 
-1094 ISVQNATVSSI
+1094 
-1105 TAGGCGI
+1105 
-1112 SHGAIP
+1112 
-1118 AVVEGSTNI
+1118 
-1127 VIGSNAVISNNVYGG
+1127 
-1142 GWGDGAS
+1142 
-1149 WPSVIKGNSNI
+1149 
-1160 TLVGNATVGGTIT
+1160 
-1173 GTGWNSEYD
+1173 
-1182 TVEGVKT
+1182 
-1189 LNLGTSEQAYNGTSA
+1189 
-1204 LKVANFDKI
+1204 
-1213 NVSAGS
+1213 
-1219 TAELFEY
+1219 AELFEY

-1268 RGSLA
+1268 RGSLV
-1273 DGASVGLSS
+1273 DGASVALSS
-1282 YAGTGAVNAFGGTF
+1282 YTGAGAVNAFGGTF
-1296 SNGVFTAGK
+1296 SNGEFTAGK
-1305 TAVISQAPSGVTV
+1305 TAIISQAPSEVTV

-1378 EYDQSEEWT
+1378 EYDQSGEWT
-1387 VVFSAYVGS
+1387 VVFSAYVGD
-1396 VEDASKL
+1396 VELSNL
-1403 LAWHKGADGVWTKLD
+1403 MAWHKSEGGVWDIYD
-1418 TLIDYADEIA
+1418 TDIEYNDGFA
-1428 SITVDSLGSYAISQV
+1428 SFTVDSLGSYAISQV
-1443 PEPAGIAALLG
+1443 PEPAAIAALLG
-1454 AVVLAFAAYRRKRG
+1454 AAALAFAAYRRKRG

>member
-29 IENEDSYLVDSG
+29 IENEDSYLVNSG

-126 AQNPAIIFVSRTN
+126 AQNPAIIFVSQTN

-158 GDYVLNGKISGAGT
+158 GDYVLNGKISGVGT

-180 ITLADGTEILKG
+180 ITLVDGTEILKD

-207 TGAYSASGG
+207 TGGYSASGG

-246 AQKKNIKVYS
+246 AQKKNITVYS

-314 VLGDTAG
+314 VSGNTAG
-321 NVAIGGSGEGSSMEN
+321 NVAIGGSGEGSSMED

-422 KVGAIYGSNYSSNTP
+422 KVGTIYGSNYSSNTP

-464 INSNNAGDVAVAKQ
+464 INSNNAGDVAIAKQ

-512 SVNGTTTVNI
+512 SVNGTTTVNV

-660 STAQIESITQNL
+660 SS
-672 SGSIL
+672 
-677 GTRTSIAKGGKLE
+677 
-690 VLGDVVNNI
+690 
-699 TDATNTGSFVGGLTG
+699 
-714 GEAVVSG
+714 
-721 TVKTVIDGE
+721 
-730 NTALHFVYGGNGGNQ
+730 
-745 QTVLGKTVPIG
+745 
-756 TSKVGAVELTVN
+756 
-768 NGKIDMIVASGAM
+768 
-781 YSDVDGNV
+781 
-789 NLNINGGSV
+789 
-798 TSVYGAA
+798 
-805 SGTTIGGDV
+805 
-814 NISVQN
+814 
-820 ATVSSITAGGC
+820 
-831 GISHGAIPAVVE
+831 
-843 GSTNIVIG
+843 
-851 SNAVISNNV
+851 
-860 YGGGWGDGA
+860 
-869 SWPSVIKGN
+869 
-878 SNITLVGNAT
+878 
-888 VGGTITGTGWNSEY
+888 
-902 DTVEGVKT
+902 
-910 LNLGTSEQ
+910 
-918 AYNGTSALKVA
+918 
-929 NFDKINVSAGSTAQI
+929 
-944 ESITQNLSG
+944 
-953 SILGT
+953 
-958 RTSIAKGGKLEV
+958 
-970 LGDVVNN
+970 
-977 ITDAT
+977 
-982 NTGSFVGGLTGGE
+982 
-995 AVVSG
+995 
-1000 TVKTVIDGE
+1000 
-1009 NTALHFVYGG
+1009 
-1019 NGGNQQTVLGKTVPI
+1019 
-1034 GTSKVGAVELTVNN
+1034 
-1048 GKIDMI
+1048 
-1054 VASGAMYS
+1054 
-1062 DVDGNVNLNI
+1062 
-1072 NGGSVTSVYGAASG
+1072 
-1086 TTIGGDVN
+1086 
-1094 ISVQNATVSSI
+1094 
-1105 TAGGCGI
+1105 
-1112 SHGAIP
+1112 
-1118 AVVEGSTNI
+1118 
-1127 VIGSNAVISNNVYGG
+1127 
-1142 GWGDGAS
+1142 
-1149 WPSVIKGNSNI
+1149 
-1160 TLVGNATVGGTIT
+1160 
-1173 GTGWNSEYD
+1173 
-1182 TVEGVKT
+1182 
-1189 LNLGTSEQAYNGTSA
+1189 
-1204 LKVANFDKI
+1204 
-1213 NVSAGS
+1213 
-1219 TAELFEY
+1219 AELFEY
-1226 AQSDGGTAINIA
+1226 AQSDSRTAINIA

-1273 DGASVGLSS
+1273 DDVSVALSS
-1282 YAGTGAVNAFGGTF
+1282 YTGAGAVNAFGGTF

-1305 TAVISQAPSGVTV
+1305 TAIISQAISEVTV

-1378 EYDQSEEWT
+1378 EYDQSGEWT
-1387 VVFSAYVGS
+1387 VVFSAYVGD
-1396 VEDASKL
+1396 VELSNL
-1403 LAWHKGADGVWTKLD
+1403 MAWHKSEGGVWDIYD
-1418 TLIDYADEIA
+1418 TDIEYNDGFA
-1428 SITVDSLGSYAISQV
+1428 SFTVDSLGSYAISQV
-1443 PEPAGIAALLG
+1443 PEPAAIAALLG
-1454 AVVLAFAAYRRKRG
+1454 AVALAFAAYRRKRG

>member
-180 ITLADGTEILKG
+180 ITLADGTEILKD
-192 AAPANVV
+192 ATPANVV
-199 VRGDISEF
+199 VRGDISKF

-216 SSIRIESQLADSV
+216 SSIRIESQLVDRV

-246 AQKKNIKVYS
+246 AQKKNIAVYS

-314 VLGDTAG
+314 VLGNTAG

-650 DFDKINVSAG
+650 
-660 STAQIESITQNL
+660 
-672 SGSIL
+672 
-677 GTRTSIAKGGKLE
+677 
-690 VLGDVVNNI
+690 
-699 TDATNTGSFVGGLTG
+699 
-714 GEAVVSG
+714 
-721 TVKTVIDGE
+721 
-730 NTALHFVYGGNGGNQ
+730 
-745 QTVLGKTVPIG
+745 
-756 TSKVGAVELTVN
+756 
-768 NGKIDMIVASGAM
+768 
-781 YSDVDGNV
+781 
-789 NLNINGGSV
+789 
-798 TSVYGAA
+798 
-805 SGTTIGGDV
+805 
-814 NISVQN
+814 
-820 ATVSSITAGGC
+820 
-831 GISHGAIPAVVE
+831 
-843 GSTNIVIG
+843 
-851 SNAVISNNV
+851 
-860 YGGGWGDGA
+860 
-869 SWPSVIKGN
+869 
-878 SNITLVGNAT
+878 
-888 VGGTITGTGWNSEY
+888 
-902 DTVEGVKT
+902 
-910 LNLGTSEQ
+910 
-918 AYNGTSALKVA
+918 
-929 NFDKINVSAGSTAQI
+929 
-944 ESITQNLSG
+944 
-953 SILGT
+953 
-958 RTSIAKGGKLEV
+958 
-970 LGDVVNN
+970 
-977 ITDAT
+977 
-982 NTGSFVGGLTGGE
+982 
-995 AVVSG
+995 
-1000 TVKTVIDGE
+1000 
-1009 NTALHFVYGG
+1009 
-1019 NGGNQQTVLGKTVPI
+1019 
-1034 GTSKVGAVELTVNN
+1034 
-1048 GKIDMI
+1048 
-1054 VASGAMYS
+1054 
-1062 DVDGNVNLNI
+1062 
-1072 NGGSVTSVYGAASG
+1072 
-1086 TTIGGDVN
+1086 
-1094 ISVQNATVSSI
+1094 
-1105 TAGGCGI
+1105 
-1112 SHGAIP
+1112 
-1118 AVVEGSTNI
+1118 
-1127 VIGSNAVISNNVYGG
+1127 
-1142 GWGDGAS
+1142 
-1149 WPSVIKGNSNI
+1149 
-1160 TLVGNATVGGTIT
+1160 
-1173 GTGWNSEYD
+1173 
-1182 TVEGVKT
+1182 
-1189 LNLGTSEQAYNGTSA
+1189 
-1204 LKVANFDKI
+1204 NFDKI

-1282 YAGTGAVNAFGGTF
+1282 YTGTGAVNAFGGTF
-1296 SNGVFTAGK
+1296 SDGVFTAGN

>member
-29 IENEDSYLVDSG
+29 IENENSYLVDPG

-126 AQNPAIIFVSRTN
+126 AQNPAIIFVSQTN

-180 ITLADGTEILKG
+180 ITLVDGTEILKD

-207 TGAYSASGG
+207 TGGYSASGG

-246 AQKKNIKVYS
+246 AQKKNIAVYS

-299 YSATEKISHTFDSTT
+299 YSATEKISHTFNSTT
-314 VLGDTAG
+314 VLGNTAG
-321 NVAIGGSGEGSSMEN
+321 NVAIGGSGEGSSMED

-422 KVGAIYGSNYSSNTP
+422 KVGTIYGSNYSSNTP

-464 INSNNAGDVAVAKQ
+464 INSNNAGDVAIAKQ

-512 SVNGTTTVNI
+512 SVNGTTTVNV

-643 TSALKVA
+643 TSVLKVA
-650 DFDKINVSAG
+650 NFDKINVSAG

-677 GTRTSIAKGGKLE
+677 GTRTSIAKGGKLK
-690 VLGDVVNNI
+690 VSGDVVNNI
-699 TDATNTGSFVGGLTG
+699 TDATNEGSFVGGLTG

-745 QTVLGKTVPIG
+745 QTTVLGRTEPIG

-781 YSDVDGNV
+781 YSDVDRNV
-789 NLNINGGSV
+789 SLNINGGSV

-831 GISHGAIPAVVE
+831 GISNGAIPAVVN

-902 DTVEGVKT
+902 DIVEGVKT

-929 NFDKINVSAGSTAQI
+929 NFDKINVSAGS
-944 ESITQNLSG
+944 S
-953 SILGT
+953 
-958 RTSIAKGGKLEV
+958 
-970 LGDVVNN
+970 
-977 ITDAT
+977 
-982 NTGSFVGGLTGGE
+982 
-995 AVVSG
+995 
-1000 TVKTVIDGE
+1000 
-1009 NTALHFVYGG
+1009 
-1019 NGGNQQTVLGKTVPI
+1019 
-1034 GTSKVGAVELTVNN
+1034 
-1048 GKIDMI
+1048 
-1054 VASGAMYS
+1054 
-1062 DVDGNVNLNI
+1062 
-1072 NGGSVTSVYGAASG
+1072 
-1086 TTIGGDVN
+1086 
-1094 ISVQNATVSSI
+1094 
-1105 TAGGCGI
+1105 
-1112 SHGAIP
+1112 
-1118 AVVEGSTNI
+1118 
-1127 VIGSNAVISNNVYGG
+1127 
-1142 GWGDGAS
+1142 
-1149 WPSVIKGNSNI
+1149 
-1160 TLVGNATVGGTIT
+1160 
-1173 GTGWNSEYD
+1173 
-1182 TVEGVKT
+1182 
-1189 LNLGTSEQAYNGTSA
+1189 
-1204 LKVANFDKI
+1204 
-1213 NVSAGS
+1213 
-1219 TAELFEY
+1219 AELFEY

-1273 DGASVGLSS
+1273 DGALVALSS
-1282 YAGTGAVNAFGGTF
+1282 YTGAGAVNAFGGTF
-1296 SNGVFTAGK
+1296 SKGVFTAGK
-1305 TAVISQAPSGVTV
+1305 TAVISQAISEVTV

-1347 GEKEILINSISETAD
+1347 GEKEILIKSISETAD

-1378 EYDQSEEWT
+1378 EYDQSGEWT
-1387 VVFSAYVGS
+1387 VVFSAYVGD
-1396 VEDASKL
+1396 VELSNL
-1403 LAWHKGADGVWTKLD
+1403 MAWHKSEGGVWDIYD
-1418 TLIDYADEIA
+1418 TDIEYNDGFA
-1428 SITVDSLGSYAISQV
+1428 SFTVDSLGSYAISQV

>member
-1 MKDKLIG
+1 M
-8 FMLLPLFA
+8 
-16 GAAMAAEPQTVVS
+16 
-29 IENEDSYLVDSG
+29 
-41 SYISASGYYYKDA
+41 
-54 SGNIHRGPVYNVG
+54 YNVG

-93 GSGELRVASGLYL
+93 GSGELWVASGLYL
-106 APTADMSD
+106 APTADMSV

-126 AQNPAIIFVSRTN
+126 AQNPAIIFVSQTN

-180 ITLADGTEILKG
+180 ITLVDGTEILKD

-199 VRGDISEF
+199 VRGDISGF
-207 TGAYSASGG
+207 TGGYSASGG

-246 AQKKNIKVYS
+246 AQKKNITVYS

-273 IIGQNSNDGGTL
+273 IIGKNSNDGGTL

-299 YSATEKISHTFDSTT
+299 YSATEKILHTFDSTT
-314 VLGDTAG
+314 VLGNTAG
-321 NVAIGGSGEGSSMEN
+321 NVAIGGSGEGSSMED

-422 KVGAIYGSNYSSNTP
+422 KVGTIYGSNYSSNTP

-464 INSNNAGDVAVAKQ
+464 INSNNAGDVAIAKQ

-512 SVNGTTTVNI
+512 SVNGTTTVNV

-557 GDVYAGGLKY
+557 GNVYAGGLKY

-650 DFDKINVSAG
+650 
-660 STAQIESITQNL
+660 
-672 SGSIL
+672 
-677 GTRTSIAKGGKLE
+677 
-690 VLGDVVNNI
+690 
-699 TDATNTGSFVGGLTG
+699 
-714 GEAVVSG
+714 
-721 TVKTVIDGE
+721 
-730 NTALHFVYGGNGGNQ
+730 
-745 QTVLGKTVPIG
+745 
-756 TSKVGAVELTVN
+756 
-768 NGKIDMIVASGAM
+768 
-781 YSDVDGNV
+781 
-789 NLNINGGSV
+789 
-798 TSVYGAA
+798 
-805 SGTTIGGDV
+805 
-814 NISVQN
+814 
-820 ATVSSITAGGC
+820 
-831 GISHGAIPAVVE
+831 
-843 GSTNIVIG
+843 
-851 SNAVISNNV
+851 
-860 YGGGWGDGA
+860 
-869 SWPSVIKGN
+869 
-878 SNITLVGNAT
+878 
-888 VGGTITGTGWNSEY
+888 
-902 DTVEGVKT
+902 
-910 LNLGTSEQ
+910 
-918 AYNGTSALKVA
+918 
-929 NFDKINVSAGSTAQI
+929 NFDKINVSAGS
-944 ESITQNLSG
+944 S
-953 SILGT
+953 
-958 RTSIAKGGKLEV
+958 
-970 LGDVVNN
+970 
-977 ITDAT
+977 
-982 NTGSFVGGLTGGE
+982 
-995 AVVSG
+995 
-1000 TVKTVIDGE
+1000 
-1009 NTALHFVYGG
+1009 
-1019 NGGNQQTVLGKTVPI
+1019 
-1034 GTSKVGAVELTVNN
+1034 
-1048 GKIDMI
+1048 
-1054 VASGAMYS
+1054 
-1062 DVDGNVNLNI
+1062 
-1072 NGGSVTSVYGAASG
+1072 
-1086 TTIGGDVN
+1086 
-1094 ISVQNATVSSI
+1094 
-1105 TAGGCGI
+1105 
-1112 SHGAIP
+1112 
-1118 AVVEGSTNI
+1118 
-1127 VIGSNAVISNNVYGG
+1127 
-1142 GWGDGAS
+1142 
-1149 WPSVIKGNSNI
+1149 
-1160 TLVGNATVGGTIT
+1160 
-1173 GTGWNSEYD
+1173 
-1182 TVEGVKT
+1182 
-1189 LNLGTSEQAYNGTSA
+1189 
-1204 LKVANFDKI
+1204 
-1213 NVSAGS
+1213 
-1219 TAELFEY
+1219 AELFEY

-1250 ADQLSKTG
+1250 ADQLLKTG

-1273 DGASVGLSS
+1273 DGASVALSS
-1282 YAGTGAVNAFGGTF
+1282 YTGAGAVNAFGGTF
-1296 SNGVFTAGK
+1296 SNGKFTAGK
-1305 TAVISQAPSGVTV
+1305 TAIISQAISEVTV

-1378 EYDQSEEWT
+1378 EYDQSGEWT
-1387 VVFSAYVGS
+1387 VVFSAYVGD
-1396 VEDASKL
+1396 VELSNL
-1403 LAWHKGADGVWTKLD
+1403 MAWHKSEGGVWDIYD
-1418 TLIDYADEIA
+1418 TDIEYNDGFA
-1428 SITVDSLGSYAISQV
+1428 SFTVDSLGSYAISQV
-1443 PEPAGIAALLG
+1443 PEPAAIAALLG
-1454 AVVLAFAAYRRKRG
+1454 AVALAFAAYRRKRG

>member
-54 SGNIHRGPVYNVG
+54 SDNIHRGPVYNVG

-126 AQNPAIIFVSRTN
+126 AQNPAIIFVSQTN

-172 LSADKSVD
+172 LSANKSVD
-180 ITLADGTEILKG
+180 ITLADGTEILKD

-207 TGAYSASGG
+207 TGGYSASGG

-314 VLGDTAG
+314 VLGNTAG

-355 DGASVKGDISLTVKS
+355 DGARVNGDISLTVKS

-650 DFDKINVSAG
+650 
-660 STAQIESITQNL
+660 
-672 SGSIL
+672 
-677 GTRTSIAKGGKLE
+677 
-690 VLGDVVNNI
+690 
-699 TDATNTGSFVGGLTG
+699 
-714 GEAVVSG
+714 
-721 TVKTVIDGE
+721 
-730 NTALHFVYGGNGGNQ
+730 
-745 QTVLGKTVPIG
+745 
-756 TSKVGAVELTVN
+756 
-768 NGKIDMIVASGAM
+768 
-781 YSDVDGNV
+781 
-789 NLNINGGSV
+789 
-798 TSVYGAA
+798 
-805 SGTTIGGDV
+805 
-814 NISVQN
+814 
-820 ATVSSITAGGC
+820 
-831 GISHGAIPAVVE
+831 
-843 GSTNIVIG
+843 
-851 SNAVISNNV
+851 
-860 YGGGWGDGA
+860 
-869 SWPSVIKGN
+869 
-878 SNITLVGNAT
+878 
-888 VGGTITGTGWNSEY
+888 
-902 DTVEGVKT
+902 
-910 LNLGTSEQ
+910 
-918 AYNGTSALKVA
+918 
-929 NFDKINVSAGSTAQI
+929 
-944 ESITQNLSG
+944 
-953 SILGT
+953 
-958 RTSIAKGGKLEV
+958 
-970 LGDVVNN
+970 
-977 ITDAT
+977 
-982 NTGSFVGGLTGGE
+982 
-995 AVVSG
+995 
-1000 TVKTVIDGE
+1000 
-1009 NTALHFVYGG
+1009 
-1019 NGGNQQTVLGKTVPI
+1019 
-1034 GTSKVGAVELTVNN
+1034 
-1048 GKIDMI
+1048 
-1054 VASGAMYS
+1054 
-1062 DVDGNVNLNI
+1062 
-1072 NGGSVTSVYGAASG
+1072 
-1086 TTIGGDVN
+1086 
-1094 ISVQNATVSSI
+1094 
-1105 TAGGCGI
+1105 
-1112 SHGAIP
+1112 
-1118 AVVEGSTNI
+1118 
-1127 VIGSNAVISNNVYGG
+1127 
-1142 GWGDGAS
+1142 
-1149 WPSVIKGNSNI
+1149 
-1160 TLVGNATVGGTIT
+1160 
-1173 GTGWNSEYD
+1173 
-1182 TVEGVKT
+1182 
-1189 LNLGTSEQAYNGTSA
+1189 
-1204 LKVANFDKI
+1204 NFDKI

-1250 ADQLSKTG
+1250 ENQLSKTG

-1282 YAGTGAVNAFGGTF
+1282 YTGTGAVNAFGGTF
-1296 SNGVFTAGK
+1296 SNGVFTAGN

-1332 GENTTLRL
+1332 GENATLRL

-1378 EYDQSEEWT
+1378 EYDQSGEWT

>member
-126 AQNPAIIFVSRTN
+126 AQNPAIIFVSQTN
-139 NPANA
+139 NPAKA

-180 ITLADGTEILKG
+180 ITLADGTEILKN

-207 TGAYSASGG
+207 TGAYSASEG
-216 SSIRIESQLADSV
+216 SSIRIESQLAERV

-239 ELAGIDG
+239 ELAGDG
-246 AQKKNIKVYS
+246 AQKKNITVYS

-285 GANGGYIY
+285 DANGGYIY

-314 VLGDTAG
+314 VLGNTAG

-464 INSNNAGDVAVAKQ
+464 INSNNAGDVAAAKQ

-579 GGEINADVYGGGAV
+579 GGEINADVYGGGGV

-660 STAQIESITQNL
+660 SS
-672 SGSIL
+672 
-677 GTRTSIAKGGKLE
+677 
-690 VLGDVVNNI
+690 
-699 TDATNTGSFVGGLTG
+699 
-714 GEAVVSG
+714 
-721 TVKTVIDGE
+721 
-730 NTALHFVYGGNGGNQ
+730 
-745 QTVLGKTVPIG
+745 
-756 TSKVGAVELTVN
+756 
-768 NGKIDMIVASGAM
+768 
-781 YSDVDGNV
+781 
-789 NLNINGGSV
+789 
-798 TSVYGAA
+798 
-805 SGTTIGGDV
+805 
-814 NISVQN
+814 
-820 ATVSSITAGGC
+820 
-831 GISHGAIPAVVE
+831 
-843 GSTNIVIG
+843 
-851 SNAVISNNV
+851 
-860 YGGGWGDGA
+860 
-869 SWPSVIKGN
+869 
-878 SNITLVGNAT
+878 
-888 VGGTITGTGWNSEY
+888 
-902 DTVEGVKT
+902 
-910 LNLGTSEQ
+910 
-918 AYNGTSALKVA
+918 
-929 NFDKINVSAGSTAQI
+929 
-944 ESITQNLSG
+944 
-953 SILGT
+953 
-958 RTSIAKGGKLEV
+958 
-970 LGDVVNN
+970 
-977 ITDAT
+977 
-982 NTGSFVGGLTGGE
+982 
-995 AVVSG
+995 
-1000 TVKTVIDGE
+1000 
-1009 NTALHFVYGG
+1009 
-1019 NGGNQQTVLGKTVPI
+1019 
-1034 GTSKVGAVELTVNN
+1034 
-1048 GKIDMI
+1048 
-1054 VASGAMYS
+1054 
-1062 DVDGNVNLNI
+1062 
-1072 NGGSVTSVYGAASG
+1072 
-1086 TTIGGDVN
+1086 
-1094 ISVQNATVSSI
+1094 
-1105 TAGGCGI
+1105 
-1112 SHGAIP
+1112 
-1118 AVVEGSTNI
+1118 
-1127 VIGSNAVISNNVYGG
+1127 
-1142 GWGDGAS
+1142 
-1149 WPSVIKGNSNI
+1149 
-1160 TLVGNATVGGTIT
+1160 
-1173 GTGWNSEYD
+1173 
-1182 TVEGVKT
+1182 
-1189 LNLGTSEQAYNGTSA
+1189 
-1204 LKVANFDKI
+1204 
-1213 NVSAGS
+1213 
-1219 TAELFEY
+1219 AELFEY
-1226 AQSDGGTAINIA
+1226 AQSDGGTAIDIA

-1273 DGASVGLSS
+1273 DGASVNLSS
-1282 YAGTGAVNAFGGTF
+1282 YTGEGAVNAFGGTF
-1296 SNGVFTAGK
+1296 SDGVFTAGK
-1305 TAVISQAPSGVTV
+1305 TALISQAPSGVTV
-1318 GTGDDDVASVRYMS
+1318 GTGDADVASVRYMS

-1367 GEVKAAYLIDA
+1367 GEVKAAYSIDA
-1378 EYDQSEEWT
+1378 DYDQSGEWT

-1418 TLIDYADEIA
+1418 ALIDYADEIA

>member
-1 MKDKLIG
+1 
-8 FMLLPLFA
+8 MLLPLFA

-67 EFTIDGIFESK
+67 KFTIDGIFESK

-93 GSGELRVASGLYL
+93 GSGELWVASGLYL
-106 APTADMSD
+106 APTANMSD

-126 AQNPAIIFVSRTN
+126 AQNPAIIFVSQTN

-144 SFELAEGARALFTN
+144 SFELAEGAKALFTN
-158 GDYVLNGKISGAGT
+158 GNYVLNGKISGAGT

-180 ITLADGTEILKG
+180 ITLVDGTEILKD

-199 VRGDISEF
+199 VRGNISEF
-207 TGAYSASGG
+207 TGGYSASGG
-216 SSIRIESQLADSV
+216 SSIRIESQLADRV

-246 AQKKNIKVYS
+246 AQKKITVYS

-273 IIGQNSNDGGTL
+273 IIGKNSNDGGTL

-314 VLGDTAG
+314 VLGNTAG
-321 NVAIGGSGEGSSMEN
+321 NVAIGGSGEGSSMED

-422 KVGAIYGSNYSSNTP
+422 KVGTIYGSNYSSNTP

-464 INSNNAGDVAVAKQ
+464 INSNNVGDVAIAKQ

-632 NLGTSEQAYNG
+632 NFGTSEQAYKG

-699 TDATNTGSFVGGLTG
+699 TDATNEGSFVGGLTG

-745 QTVLGKTVPIG
+745 QTVLGRTEPIG

-789 NLNINGGSV
+789 SLNINGGSV
-798 TSVYGAA
+798 DSVYGAA

-831 GISHGAIPAVVE
+831 GISNGPTPAVVN

-902 DTVEGVKT
+902 DTVEGAKT

-982 NTGSFVGGLTGGE
+982 NEGSFVGGLTGGE

-1019 NGGNQQTVLGKTVPI
+1019 NGGNQQTVLGRTEPI

-1062 DVDGNVNLNI
+1062 DVDGNVSLNI
-1072 NGGSVTSVYGAASG
+1072 NGGSVDSVYGAASG

-1112 SHGAIP
+1112 SNGPTP
-1118 AVVEGSTNI
+1118 AVVNGSTNI

-1182 TVEGVKT
+1182 TVEGAKT

-1219 TAELFEY
+1219 SAELFEY
-1226 AQSDGGTAINIA
+1226 AQSDSETAINIA

-1250 ADQLSKTG
+1250 ENQLSKTG
-1258 VANDGTFSLK
+1258 VTNDGTFSLK

-1273 DGASVGLSS
+1273 DDVSVALSS
-1282 YAGTGAVNAFGGTF
+1282 YTGAGAVNAFGGTF

-1305 TAVISQAPSGVTV
+1305 TAIISQAISGVTV

-1378 EYDQSEEWT
+1378 EYDQSGEWT
-1387 VVFSAYVGS
+1387 VVFSAYVGD
-1396 VEDASKL
+1396 VELSNL
-1403 LAWHKGADGVWTKLD
+1403 MAWHKSEGGVWDIYD
-1418 TLIDYADEIA
+1418 TDIEYNDGFA
-1428 SITVDSLGSYAISQV
+1428 SFTVDSLGSYAISQV
-1443 PEPAGIAALLG
+1443 PEPAAIAALLG
-1454 AVVLAFAAYRRKRG
+1454 AAALAFAAYRRKRG

>member
-1 MKDKLIG
+1 
-8 FMLLPLFA
+8 MLLPLFA

-29 IENEDSYLVDSG
+29 IENEDSYLVDSE

-114 FSGKISIFKAHD
+114 FYGKISIFKAHD
-126 AQNPAIIFVSRTN
+126 AQNPAIIFVSQTN

-172 LSADKSVD
+172 LSANKSVD
-180 ITLADGTEILKG
+180 ITLADGTEILKD

-199 VRGDISEF
+199 VKGDISEF
-207 TGAYSASGG
+207 TGGYSASEG
-216 SSIRIESQLADSV
+216 SSIRIESQLADRV

-239 ELAGIDG
+239 ELAGDG
-246 AQKKNIKVYS
+246 AQKKNIAVYS

-314 VLGDTAG
+314 VLGNTAG
-321 NVAIGGSGEGSSMEN
+321 NVVIGGSGEGSSMED

-422 KVGAIYGSNYSSNTP
+422 KVGTIYGSNYSSNTP

-442 NGVSGDV
+442 NGVTGDV

-608 TAVINGTLYGGGLNG
+608 AAVINGTLYGGGLNG

-650 DFDKINVSAG
+650 DFDNINVSAG

-677 GTRTSIAKGGKLE
+677 GTRTSIANGGKLE
-690 VLGDVVNNI
+690 VGDVVNNI
-699 TDATNTGSFVGGLTG
+699 TDATNAGSFVGGLTG
-714 GEAVVSG
+714 GDAVVSG

-745 QTVLGKTVPIG
+745 QTVSDKTVPIG

-768 NGKIDMIVASGAM
+768 NGKIDMIIASGAM
-781 YSDVDGNV
+781 YSDVERDV

-798 TSVYGAA
+798 TSVYG
-805 SGTTIGGDV
+805 SGSGATIGGDV

-820 ATVSSITAGGC
+820 ATVSSITAGGS
-831 GISHGAIPAVVE
+831 GTTSGARPAVVK

-860 YGGGWGDGA
+860 YGGGWGGYA
-869 SWPSVIKGN
+869 SLPSVIEGN

-902 DTVEGVKT
+902 DSVKGVKT

-929 NFDKINVSAGSTAQI
+929 DFDKINVSAGS
-944 ESITQNLSG
+944 S
-953 SILGT
+953 
-958 RTSIAKGGKLEV
+958 
-970 LGDVVNN
+970 
-977 ITDAT
+977 
-982 NTGSFVGGLTGGE
+982 
-995 AVVSG
+995 
-1000 TVKTVIDGE
+1000 
-1009 NTALHFVYGG
+1009 
-1019 NGGNQQTVLGKTVPI
+1019 
-1034 GTSKVGAVELTVNN
+1034 
-1048 GKIDMI
+1048 
-1054 VASGAMYS
+1054 
-1062 DVDGNVNLNI
+1062 
-1072 NGGSVTSVYGAASG
+1072 
-1086 TTIGGDVN
+1086 
-1094 ISVQNATVSSI
+1094 
-1105 TAGGCGI
+1105 
-1112 SHGAIP
+1112 
-1118 AVVEGSTNI
+1118 
-1127 VIGSNAVISNNVYGG
+1127 
-1142 GWGDGAS
+1142 
-1149 WPSVIKGNSNI
+1149 
-1160 TLVGNATVGGTIT
+1160 
-1173 GTGWNSEYD
+1173 
-1182 TVEGVKT
+1182 
-1189 LNLGTSEQAYNGTSA
+1189 
-1204 LKVANFDKI
+1204 
-1213 NVSAGS
+1213 
-1219 TAELFEY
+1219 AELFEY

-1250 ADQLSKTG
+1250 ADQLSKTD

-1273 DGASVGLSS
+1273 DGASVALSS
-1282 YAGTGAVNAFGGTF
+1282 YAGAGAVNAFGGTF
-1296 SNGVFTAGK
+1296 SGGVFTAGK
-1305 TAVISQAPSGVTV
+1305 TAEISQATSGVTV
-1318 GTGDDDVASVRYMS
+1318 GIGDDDVASVRYMT

-1347 GEKEILINSISETAD
+1347 GEKEILINSISETDD

-1378 EYDQSEEWT
+1378 EYDQSGEWT
-1387 VVFSAYVGS
+1387 VVFSAYVGD
-1396 VEDASKL
+1396 VELSNL
-1403 LAWHKGADGVWTKLD
+1403 MAWHKSEGGVWEIYD
-1418 TLIDYADEIA
+1418 TDIEYNDGFA
-1428 SITVDSLGSYAISQV
+1428 SFTVDGFSSYAISQV

-1454 AVVLAFAAYRRKRG
+1454 AGALAFAAYRRKRG